1 MKLALYPLVQQFQ
14 FRNGTNL
21 VAGRIYVYYR
31 GRTRLATIYKDQN
44 GTIAQ
49 NPLTCDA
56 DGRAPCFVDSNY
68 QYTIVVCDA
77 RGKELFSQDL
87 DADNAIN
94 INDALSGDSKLYII
108 NSDGTISVNATS
120 GDSWIQYDL
129 GTFNKPLGVTEPL
142 YWEKDD
148 EEASIIGLHTDGL
161 VSGVSADL
169 TELSGKVNEL
179 SANKMD
185 KSQSAEFYPSNN
197 PSGFI
202 GAEGL
207 SEYQPVSGMT
217 AYQEKGDYYSASN
230 PSGFISDA
238 DLSVYAKKEELTAYQ
253 SAGDYYS
260 ASNPSGFIN
269 SDAISGMATTG
280 FVAEVSADITAM
292 IPTALTGDYLT
303 KESADTLYQPI
314 GDYVNQNELSNV
326 SADITAMIPTAMT
339 GDYLDKASADKLYY
353 GIDNPSGF
361 ITGVDLT
368 PYQTVTGMT
377 AYQPVGN
384 YQTAGDY
391 QTAGNYYSASN
402 PSGFITNDAITGLQ
416 PSGDYATNTQLCAVS
431 STITGMIPSG
441 EYELC
446 AGNGIEL
453 VDDPNAKTT
462 TISVTAQ
469 GSDTISYSAK
479 PTTDPIYA
487 SGNDLKNVN
496 SIQGNSNL
504 AIVPGAVLQVPE
516 VITAANSNLIV
527 KNAITATP
535 SNLIVPNVISASTAY
550 LEVPNV
556 ISAKP
561 NYTLNVPGVITANS
575 NGLFASG
582 ISAVNNPADGG
593 FSANGISAGKQGPFI
608 IQGSHESISSKNKA
622 GFIFSSDD
630 TNFNSATLTTAGS
643 NNIVGMPSP
652 MFEARNISGAGFSI
666 EASGAKGYDE
676 SGNVV
681 WDTNNPQVKNIISY
695 GDTKTAQGGLSGNI
709 ILTTQPS
716 TNASNLTSS
725 PYVIMD
731 AGQASYFA
739 AYGPSAQTPTIK
751 LKPDAITFDYA
762 AGNSKTTVGYNDVKQ
777 ELSGSSWTLTGSIQK
792 RELEYDANTSAITA
806 IAGSAIAGG
815 GGALPE
821 GVMVESAIGYN
832 AVNEISGYN
841 GSAIAQYGAEK
852 QWLQHDDTLVH
863 VANSA
868 QYALGVNLSAVA
880 QLLGIDETVLYNNL
894 TGRPT
899 AVGSYIDLSESPL
912 NFTEIAIYLNGSE
925 PTGSNNIS
933 NGYEKVPVEQL
944 SSSNGLEF
952 IKEFAGVVA
961 GSTTT
966 VHDMGCGYSGTS
978 GTRWTKWYG
987 YSCNVQNKNVDFSN
1001 NTHLNIWKVVGI
1013 GRKQ

>member
-179 SANKMD
+179 SATKMD
-185 KSQSAEFYPSNN
+185 KSQSSEFYPSNN

-202 GAEGL
+202 A
-207 SEYQPVSGMT
+207 
-217 AYQEKGDYYSASN
+217 
-230 PSGFISDA
+230 DA

-269 SDAISGMATTG
+269 SDAISNMATTG

-314 GDYVNQNELSNV
+314 GDYVSQNELSNV
-326 SADITAMIPTAMT
+326 SADITAMIPTALT
-339 GDYLDKASADKLYY
+339 GNYLDKASADKLYY

-368 PYQTVTGMT
+368 PYQTITGMT
-377 AYQPVGN
+377 A
-384 YQTAGDY
+384 Y

-431 STITGMIPSG
+431 STIIGMIPSG

-469 GSDTISYSAK
+469 G
-479 PTTDPIYA
+479 
-487 SGNDLKNVN
+487 GN
-496 SIQGNSNL
+496 
-504 AIVPGAVLQVPE
+504 PE
-516 VITAANSNLIV
+516 VEQV
-527 KNAITATP
+527 
-535 SNLIVPNVISASTAY
+535 VV
-550 LEVPNV
+550 
-556 ISAKP
+556 
-561 NYTLNVPGVITANS
+561 
-575 NGLFASG
+575 
-582 ISAVNNPADGG
+582 D
-593 FSANGISAGKQGPFI
+593 
-608 IQGSHESISSKNKA
+608 
-622 GFIFSSDD
+622 
-630 TNFNSATLTTAGS
+630 NSATWNTVTDKLDTTAFSDVSGTFLTAHQDLSDYQTTAGMTAYQPTGDYLTAVPNTYLQNTDLEIT
-643 NNIVGMPSP
+643 NNKITG
-652 MFEARNISGAGFSI
+652 ISG
-666 EASGAKGYDE
+666 
-676 SGNVV
+676 V
-681 WDTNNPQVKNIISY
+681 P
-695 GDTKTAQGGLSGNI
+695 LS
-709 ILTTQPS
+709 
-716 TNASNLTSS
+716 
-725 PYVIMD
+725 
-731 AGQASYFA
+731 
-739 AYGPSAQTPTIK
+739 
-751 LKPDAITFDYA
+751 
-762 AGNSKTTVGYNDVKQ
+762 
-777 ELSGSSWTLTGSIQK
+777 
-792 RELEYDANTSAITA
+792 
-806 IAGSAIAGG
+806 AGG
-815 GGALPE
+815 DVPE
-821 GVMVESAIGYN
+821 GVMSESGLEYN
-832 AVNEISGYN
+832 AVNEISAYN

-863 VANSA
+863 VSNSA
-868 QYALGVNLSAVA
+868 QYALGVNLSAIA
-880 QLLGIDETVLYNNL
+880 QLLGIDETVLWSGDINENNL
-894 TGRPT
+894 TGT
-899 AVGSYIDLSESPL
+899 LSEPVSSFNKVKIL
-912 NFTEIAIYLNGSE
+912 TKINRSTQDAKQWFEFDTDREYYTMLGGLTENSDTSAGGPFNGLVMISL
-925 PTGSNNIS
+925 TGGNVKYV
-933 NGYEKVPVEQL
+933 NGYQHMWGITGIDHRMFASIYKV
-944 SSSNGLEF
+944 
-952 IKEFAGVVA
+952 I
-961 GSTTT
+961 
-966 VHDMGCGYSGTS
+966 
-978 GTRWTKWYG
+978 
-987 YSCNVQNKNVDFSN
+987 
-1001 NTHLNIWKVVGI
+1001 GI

>member
-14 FRNGTNL
+14 YRNGTNL
-21 VAGRIYVYYR
+21 VAGKIYVYYR

-179 SANKMD
+179 SATKMD
-185 KSQSAEFYPSNN
+185 KSQSSEFYPSN
-197 PSGFI
+197 
-202 GAEGL
+202 
-207 SEYQPVSGMT
+207 
-217 AYQEKGDYYSASN
+217 N

-269 SDAISGMATTG
+269 SDAISSMATTG

-377 AYQPVGN
+377 AYQ
-384 YQTAGDY
+384 TAGE
-391 QTAGNYYSASN
+391 YYSASN

-453 VDDPNAKTT
+453 VDDSNAKTT
-462 TISVTAQ
+462 TISVSGDYATNTQLQNVSADIT
-469 GSDTISYSAK
+469 GMVPSIVDSNTISYSAK
-479 PTTDPIYA
+479 PTDDPIYA
-487 SGNDLKNVN
+487 DKNDLKNVN
-496 SIQGNSNL
+496 SIQGKSNL
-504 AIVPGAVLQVPE
+504 AIVPSGVLQVPE
-516 VITAANSNLIV
+516 VITA
-527 KNAITATP
+527 
-535 SNLIVPNVISASTAY
+535 VPNGV
-550 LEVPNV
+550 
-556 ISAKP
+556 
-561 NYTLNVPGVITANS
+561 LNVPGVIISHPGGLTANGLS
-575 NGLFASG
+575 ANTNGLFANGLSSDANG
-582 ISAVNNPADGG
+582 LFANGLSADANYGLTANGLTADAHNSG
-593 FSANGISAGKQGPFI
+593 FSANGITAGINSNLTIKGK
-608 IQGSHESISSKNKA
+608 SELLSSMNGN
-622 GFIFSSDD
+622 GFILSSV
-630 TNFNSATLTTAGS
+630 NSGIGSAVLTLANSET
-643 NNIVGMPSP
+643 VSP
-652 MFEARNISGAGFSI
+652 KFEAKNISGAGFSI
-666 EASGAKGYDE
+666 EASGAKGYNE

-695 GDTKTAQGGLSGNI
+695 GDTKTAAGGLNGNI

-731 AGQASYFA
+731 ANQASYFA
-739 AYGPSAQTPTIK
+739 AYGPSAQTPTVK
-751 LKPDAITFDYA
+751 MAPDAITFA
-762 AGNSKTTVGYNDVKQ
+762 LQAGNTGKTTVGYNNIKQ

-806 IAGSAIAGG
+806 IAGSAIGG
-815 GGALPE
+815 GGGSALPI
-821 GVMVESAIGYN
+821 SAGHGIKFEI
-832 AVNEISGYN
+832 VN
-841 GSAIAQYGAEK
+841 
-852 QWLQHDDTLVH
+852 DTLVAS
-863 VANSA
+863 VTSTSGYVWQSA
-868 QYALGVNLSAVA
+868 SLFHTDTPVTQTTYTLSDNCSNYDRLDVDFYDINGWRTVMECPIPSNLDA
-880 QLLGIDETVLYNNL
+880 
-894 TGRPT
+894 
-899 AVGSYIDLSESPL
+899 
-912 NFTEIAIYLNGSE
+912 
-925 PTGSNNIS
+925 
-933 NGYEKVPVEQL
+933 
-944 SSSNGLEF
+944 
-952 IKEFAGVVA
+952 
-961 GSTTT
+961 
-966 VHDMGCGYSGTS
+966 S
-978 GTRWTKWYG
+978 GTRGG
-987 YSCNVQNKNVDFSN
+987 YFSVVPE
-1001 NTHLNIWKVVGI
+1001 NTSTGANIWFKAFNWTAAGTTWSCYCSELAGQGGSNIQYINANQPDNPPKVVNII
-1013 GRKQ
+1013 GWKRVGGN

>member
-14 FRNGTNL
+14 YRNGTNL
-21 VAGRIYVYYR
+21 VAGKIYVYYR

-185 KSQSAEFYPSNN
+185 KSQSSEFYPSNN

-202 GAEGL
+202 A
-207 SEYQPVSGMT
+207 
-217 AYQEKGDYYSASN
+217 
-230 PSGFISDA
+230 DA

-269 SDAISGMATTG
+269 SDAISDMATTG
-280 FVAEVSADITAM
+280 FVADVSADITAM
-292 IPTALTGDYLT
+292 IPTALTGNYLT

-326 SADITAMIPTAMT
+326 SADITAMIPTALT
-339 GDYLDKASADKLYY
+339 GNYLDKASADKLYY

-368 PYQTVTGMT
+368 PYQTITGMT
-377 AYQPVGN
+377 A
-384 YQTAGDY
+384 Y

-469 GSDTISYSAK
+469 GSNTISYSAK
-479 PTTDPIYA
+479 PTDNPIYA
-487 SGNDLKNVN
+487 ENNDLKNVD
-496 SIQGNSNL
+496 SIQGKSNL
-504 AIVPGAVLQVPE
+504 AIVPSGVLQVPE
-516 VITAANSNLIV
+516 VITAANGNLTV
-527 KNAITATP
+527 TNAITATNGHLTVQNAI
-535 SNLIVPNVISASTAY
+535 SAVPN
-550 LEVPNV
+550 N
-556 ISAKP
+556 
-561 NYTLNVPGVITANS
+561 TLYVPGVITSNQGGLTAYGLSAYANYGLTA
-575 NGLFASG
+575 NGLT
-582 ISAVNNPADGG
+582 ADARQSG

-608 IQGSHESISSKNKA
+608 IQGSHESISSNNKA

-630 TNFNSATLTTAGS
+630 INFNSATLTTAGIS
-643 NNIVGMPSP
+643 NTVGMPAP
-652 MFEARNISGAGFSI
+652 KFEARNISGAGFSI

-695 GDTKTAQGGLSGNI
+695 GDTVTAQGGLNGNI
-709 ILTTQPS
+709 ILTTKPS

-731 AGQASYFA
+731 AQQASYFA
-739 AYGPSAQTPTIK
+739 AYGPSAQTPTLK
-751 LKPDAITFDYA
+751 LVPGTITVGYE
-762 AGNSKTTVGYNDVKQ
+762 AGNAKTTVGYNDVKQ

-806 IAGSAIAGG
+806 IAGSAIGG
-815 GGALPE
+815 GGGELPAE
-821 GVMVESAIGYN
+821 VSAATDY
-832 AVNEISGYN
+832 V
-841 GSAIAQYGAEK
+841 
-852 QWLQHDDTLVH
+852 T
-863 VANSA
+863 ANSA
-868 QYALGVNLSAVA
+868 NIDATVSNVSANSGAWGGSALPISAGPGINLSM
-880 QLLGIDETVLYNNL
+880 IDGVLVISV
-894 TGRPT
+894 TG
-899 AVGSYIDLSESPL
+899 G
-912 NFTEIAIYLNGSE
+912 N
-925 PTGSNNIS
+925 
-933 NGYEKVPVEQL
+933 
-944 SSSNGLEF
+944 
-952 IKEFAGVVA
+952 
-961 GSTTT
+961 
-966 VHDMGCGYSGTS
+966 
-978 GTRWTKWYG
+978 
-987 YSCNVQNKNVDFSN
+987 
-1001 NTHLNIWKVVGI
+1001 
-1013 GRKQ
+1013 

>member
-14 FRNGTNL
+14 YRNGTNL
-21 VAGRIYVYYR
+21 VAGKIYVYYR

-148 EEASIIGLHTDGL
+148 EEGSIIGLHTDGL
-161 VSGVSADL
+161 VFGVSADL

-179 SANKMD
+179 SATKMD
-185 KSQSAEFYPSNN
+185 KSQSAEFYPSN
-197 PSGFI
+197 
-202 GAEGL
+202 
-207 SEYQPVSGMT
+207 
-217 AYQEKGDYYSASN
+217 N

-269 SDAISGMATTG
+269 SDAISSMATTG
-280 FVAEVSADITAM
+280 FVADVSADITAM

-377 AYQPVGN
+377 AYQ
-384 YQTAGDY
+384 
-391 QTAGNYYSASN
+391 TAGNYYSASN

-431 STITGMIPSG
+431 STITAMIPSG

-469 GSDTISYSAK
+469 GSNTISYSAK
-479 PTTDPIYA
+479 PTDNPIYA
-487 SGNDLKNVN
+487 ENNDLKNVN
-496 SIQGNSNL
+496 SIQGKSNL
-504 AIVPGAVLQVPE
+504 AIVPSGVLQVPE
-516 VITAANSNLIV
+516 VITAANGNLTV
-527 KNAITATP
+527 TNAITAANGKLTVT
-535 SNLIVPNVISASTAY
+535 NAITAVPN
-550 LEVPNV
+550 N
-556 ISAKP
+556 
-561 NYTLNVPGVITANS
+561 TLNVPGVITSNQYGLTA
-575 NGLFASG
+575 NGLSADANYGLTASG
-582 ISAVNNPADGG
+582 LTADARQSG

-608 IQGSHESISSKNKA
+608 IQGSHESISSNNKA

-630 TNFNSATLTTAGS
+630 INFNSATLTTAGIS
-643 NNIVGMPSP
+643 NTVGMPAP
-652 MFEARNISGAGFSI
+652 KFEARNISGAGFSI

-681 WDTNNPQVKNIISY
+681 WDTNNPQIKNIISY
-695 GDTKTAQGGLSGNI
+695 ADTKTAQGGLNGNI

-731 AGQASYFA
+731 AQQASYFA
-739 AYGPSAQTPTIK
+739 AYGPSAQTPTLK
-751 LKPDAITFDYA
+751 LVPGTITVGYE
-762 AGNSKTTVGYNDVKQ
+762 AGNAKTTVGYNDVKQ

-792 RELEYDANTSAITA
+792 RELEYNANTSAITA
-806 IAGSAIAGG
+806 IAGSAIGG
-815 GGALPE
+815 GGNVPE

-863 VANSA
+863 ASNSA
-868 QYALGVNLSAVA
+868 QYALGVNLSAITH
-880 QLLGIDETVLYNNL
+880 LLGIDETVLWSGDINENNL
-894 TGRPT
+894 TGT
-899 AVGSYIDLSESPL
+899 LSEPISSFNKVKILTKINNSTPDAKQWFEFDTDREYYTML
-912 NFTEIAIYLNGSE
+912 GGLTDGLDTSAGAPFIGLVMVSLTGGNVKYVNGYQQYLNDTAAE
-925 PTGSNNIS
+925 H
-933 NGYEKVPVEQL
+933 KM
-944 SSSNGLEF
+944 
-952 IKEFAGVVA
+952 FA
-961 GSTTT
+961 SI
-966 VHDMGCGYSGTS
+966 Y
-978 GTRWTKWYG
+978 
-987 YSCNVQNKNVDFSN
+987 
-1001 NTHLNIWKVVGI
+1001 KVVGI

>member
-14 FRNGTNL
+14 YRNGTNL
-21 VAGRIYVYYR
+21 VAGKIYVYYR

-179 SANKMD
+179 SATKMD
-185 KSQSAEFYPSNN
+185 KSQSSEFYPSN
-197 PSGFI
+197 
-202 GAEGL
+202 
-207 SEYQPVSGMT
+207 
-217 AYQEKGDYYSASN
+217 N

-269 SDAISGMATTG
+269 SDAISDMATTG

-377 AYQPVGN
+377 AYQ
-384 YQTAGDY
+384 TAGE
-391 QTAGNYYSASN
+391 YYSASN

-469 GSDTISYSAK
+469 GSNTISYSAK
-479 PTTDPIYA
+479 PTADPIYA
-487 SGNDLKNVN
+487 DKNDLKNVN
-496 SIQGNSNL
+496 SIQGKSNL
-504 AIVPGAVLQVPE
+504 AIVPSGVLQVPE
-516 VITAANSNLIV
+516 VITA
-527 KNAITATP
+527 
-535 SNLIVPNVISASTAY
+535 VPNGV
-550 LEVPNV
+550 
-556 ISAKP
+556 
-561 NYTLNVPGVITANS
+561 LNVPGVINSNPGGLTANGLS
-575 NGLFASG
+575 ANTNGLFANG
-582 ISAVNNPADGG
+582 LSADANYGLTANGLTADAHNSG
-593 FSANGISAGKQGPFI
+593 FSANGITAGINSNLTIKGK
-608 IQGSHESISSKNKA
+608 SELLSSMNGN
-622 GFIFSSDD
+622 GFILSSV
-630 TNFNSATLTTAGS
+630 NSGIGSAVLTLANSET
-643 NNIVGMPSP
+643 VSP
-652 MFEARNISGAGFSI
+652 KFEAKNISGAGFSI

-676 SGNVV
+676 NGNVV

-695 GDTKTAQGGLSGNI
+695 SDTKTAAGGLNGNI

-731 AGQASYFA
+731 ADQASYFA
-739 AYGPSAQTPTIK
+739 AYGPSAQTPTVS
-751 LKPDAITFDYA
+751 LKPDSITFA
-762 AGNSKTTVGYNDVKQ
+762 LPTGNSGKTTVGYNNIKQ

-806 IAGSAIAGG
+806 IAGSAIGDGG
-815 GGALPE
+815 SALP
-821 GVMVESAIGYN
+821 
-832 AVNEISGYN
+832 ISG
-841 GSAIAQYGAEK
+841 GQ
-852 QWLQHDDTLVH
+852 
-863 VANSA
+863 
-868 QYALGVNLSAVA
+868 GV
-880 QLLGIDETVLYNNL
+880 
-894 TGRPT
+894 
-899 AVGSYIDLSESPL
+899 DLSV
-912 NFTEIAIYLNGSE
+912 
-925 PTGSNNIS
+925 SNDKLVIS
-933 NGYEKVPVEQL
+933 TIPSAFY
-944 SSSNGLEF
+944 
-952 IKEFAGVVA
+952 
-961 GSTTT
+961 T
-966 VHDMGCGYSGTS
+966 
-978 GTRWTKWYG
+978 
-987 YSCNVQNKNVDFSN
+987 
-1001 NTHLNIWKVVGI
+1001 VGI
-1013 GRKQ
+1013 SDIIVTASLPVSPDANTLYLIQE

>member
-14 FRNGTNL
+14 YRNGTNL
-21 VAGRIYVYYR
+21 VAGKIYVYYR

-148 EEASIIGLHTDGL
+148 EEGSIIGLHTDGL

-169 TELSGKVNEL
+169 TELSGKVDEL

-230 PSGFISDA
+230 PSGFITDA

-269 SDAISGMATTG
+269 SDAISNMATTG
-280 FVAEVSADITAM
+280 FVANVSADITAM

-377 AYQPVGN
+377 AYQ
-384 YQTAGDY
+384 TAGD
-391 QTAGNYYSASN
+391 YYSASN

-441 EYELC
+441 EFELC
-446 AGNGIEL
+446 AGNGIQL
-453 VDDPNAKTT
+453 VDDPDAKTT

-479 PTTDPIYA
+479 PTDNPIYA
-487 SGNDLKNVN
+487 SGNDLKNVD
-496 SIQGNSNL
+496 SIAGKSNL
-504 AIVPGAVLQVPE
+504 AIVPNGVLQVPN
-516 VITAANSNLIV
+516 VIIA
-527 KNAITATP
+527 
-535 SNLIVPNVISASTAY
+535 VPNNI
-550 LEVPNV
+550 
-556 ISAKP
+556 
-561 NYTLNVPGVITANS
+561 LNVPGVITSHPGGLTANGLS
-575 NGLFASG
+575 ADANGLFANG
-582 ISAVNNPADGG
+582 LSADANGLFANGLSADANYGLTANGLTADVNNSG
-593 FSANGISAGKQGPFI
+593 FSAIGISAGKQGPLCI
-608 IQGSHESISSKNKA
+608 EGQYESIYTNNA
-622 GFIFSSDD
+622 TGFTFSSQN
-630 TNFNSATLTTAGS
+630 TAFGSAQLTTAYA
-643 NNIVGMPSP
+643 NNLVNMTAPK
-652 MFEARNISGAGFSI
+652 FEARNISGAGFSI

-681 WDTNNPQVKNIISY
+681 WDTYNPKVKNIISY
-695 GDTKTAQGGLSGNI
+695 GDTKTAQGGLNGNI

-716 TNASNLTSS
+716 TNASDLTSS

-731 AGQASYFA
+731 ADQASYLLLMDH
-739 AYGPSAQTPTIK
+739 PHK
-751 LKPDAITFDYA
+751 H
-762 AGNSKTTVGYNDVKQ
+762 
-777 ELSGSSWTLTGSIQK
+777 
-792 RELEYDANTSAITA
+792 
-806 IAGSAIAGG
+806 
-815 GGALPE
+815 
-821 GVMVESAIGYN
+821 
-832 AVNEISGYN
+832 
-841 GSAIAQYGAEK
+841 
-852 QWLQHDDTLVH
+852 LQL
-863 VANSA
+863 A
-868 QYALGVNLSAVA
+868 
-880 QLLGIDETVLYNNL
+880 
-894 TGRPT
+894 
-899 AVGSYIDLSESPL
+899 
-912 NFTEIAIYLNGSE
+912 
-925 PTGSNNIS
+925 
-933 NGYEKVPVEQL
+933 
-944 SSSNGLEF
+944 
-952 IKEFAGVVA
+952 
-961 GSTTT
+961 
-966 VHDMGCGYSGTS
+966 
-978 GTRWTKWYG
+978 
-987 YSCNVQNKNVDFSN
+987 
-1001 NTHLNIWKVVGI
+1001 
-1013 GRKQ
+1013 

>member
-14 FRNGTNL
+14 YRNGTNL
-21 VAGRIYVYYR
+21 VAGKIYVYYR

-185 KSQSAEFYPSNN
+185 KSQSSEFYPSN
-197 PSGFI
+197 
-202 GAEGL
+202 
-207 SEYQPVSGMT
+207 
-217 AYQEKGDYYSASN
+217 N

-269 SDAISGMATTG
+269 SDAISDMATTG

-326 SADITAMIPTAMT
+326 SADITAMIPTALT

-377 AYQPVGN
+377 AYQ
-384 YQTAGDY
+384 TAGE
-391 QTAGNYYSASN
+391 YYSASN

-469 GSDTISYSAK
+469 G
-479 PTTDPIYA
+479 
-487 SGNDLKNVN
+487 GN
-496 SIQGNSNL
+496 
-504 AIVPGAVLQVPE
+504 PE
-516 VITAANSNLIV
+516 VEQV
-527 KNAITATP
+527 
-535 SNLIVPNVISASTAY
+535 VV
-550 LEVPNV
+550 
-556 ISAKP
+556 
-561 NYTLNVPGVITANS
+561 
-575 NGLFASG
+575 
-582 ISAVNNPADGG
+582 D
-593 FSANGISAGKQGPFI
+593 
-608 IQGSHESISSKNKA
+608 
-622 GFIFSSDD
+622 
-630 TNFNSATLTTAGS
+630 NSARWNTVGDKLDTTAFRDVSGTFLTAHQDLSDYQTTAGMTAYQPTGDYLTAVPNTYLQNS
-643 NNIVGMPSP
+643 DLEITNNKITG
-652 MFEARNISGAGFSI
+652 ISG
-666 EASGAKGYDE
+666 
-676 SGNVV
+676 V
-681 WDTNNPQVKNIISY
+681 P
-695 GDTKTAQGGLSGNI
+695 L
-709 ILTTQPS
+709 
-716 TNASNLTSS
+716 
-725 PYVIMD
+725 
-731 AGQASYFA
+731 
-739 AYGPSAQTPTIK
+739 
-751 LKPDAITFDYA
+751 A
-762 AGNSKTTVGYNDVKQ
+762 AGGDV
-777 ELSGSSWTLTGSIQK
+777 
-792 RELEYDANTSAITA
+792 
-806 IAGSAIAGG
+806 
-815 GGALPE
+815 PE
-821 GVMVESAIGYN
+821 GVMVESGIEYN

-852 QWLQHDDTLVH
+852 QWLVHDDTLVH
-863 VANSA
+863 AANSA
-868 QYALGVNLSAVA
+868 QYALGVNVSAL
-880 QLLGIDETVLYNNL
+880 QRLMGIDETVLFSGDGTEL
-894 TGRPT
+894 T
-899 AVGSYIDLSESPL
+899 A
-912 NFTEIAIYLNGSE
+912 FTVSE
-925 PTGSNNIS
+925 PLTNFNEVLFYVAPNNSLPVAKVSIPMVGYNTTKLSITYNSTWNGFKGGIKISTEYNTTGMSAFECTAGAWFGWAATAANTGNYSNVS
-933 NGYEKVPVEQL
+933 LYKV
-944 SSSNGLEF
+944 
-952 IKEFAGVVA
+952 I
-961 GSTTT
+961 
-966 VHDMGCGYSGTS
+966 
-978 GTRWTKWYG
+978 
-987 YSCNVQNKNVDFSN
+987 
-1001 NTHLNIWKVVGI
+1001 GI
-1013 GRKQ
+1013 GRKS

>member
-14 FRNGTNL
+14 YRNGTNL
-21 VAGRIYVYYR
+21 VAGKIYVYYR

-179 SANKMD
+179 SATKMD
-185 KSQSAEFYPSNN
+185 KSQSSEFYPSN
-197 PSGFI
+197 
-202 GAEGL
+202 
-207 SEYQPVSGMT
+207 
-217 AYQEKGDYYSASN
+217 N

-238 DLSVYAKKEELTAYQ
+238 DLSVYAKKEDLTAYQ

-269 SDAISGMATTG
+269 SDAISDMATTG

-326 SADITAMIPTAMT
+326 SADITAMIPTALT

-377 AYQPVGN
+377 AYQ
-384 YQTAGDY
+384 TAGE
-391 QTAGNYYSASN
+391 YYSASN

-469 GSDTISYSAK
+469 GSNTISYSAK
-479 PTTDPIYA
+479 PTADPIYA
-487 SGNDLKNVN
+487 DKNDLKNVN
-496 SIQGNSNL
+496 SIQGKSNL
-504 AIVPGAVLQVPE
+504 AIVPSGVLQVPE
-516 VITAANSNLIV
+516 VITA
-527 KNAITATP
+527 
-535 SNLIVPNVISASTAY
+535 VPNGI
-550 LEVPNV
+550 
-556 ISAKP
+556 
-561 NYTLNVPGVITANS
+561 LNVPGVITSNPGGLTANGLS
-575 NGLFASG
+575 VNTNGLFANG
-582 ISAVNNPADGG
+582 LSANTNGLFANGLSADANYGLTANGLTADAYNSG
-593 FSANGISAGKQGPFI
+593 FSANGITAGVNSDLTIKGKR
-608 IQGSHESISSKNKA
+608 ELLSSMNGN
-622 GFIFSSDD
+622 GFILSSV
-630 TNFNSATLTTAGS
+630 NSGIGSAVLTLANS
-643 NNIVGMPSP
+643 DIVSP
-652 MFEARNISGAGFSI
+652 KFEAKNISGAGFSI

-695 GDTKTAQGGLSGNI
+695 SDTKTAAGGLNGNI

-731 AGQASYFA
+731 ANQASYFA
-739 AYGPSAQTPTIK
+739 AYGPSAQTPTVK
-751 LKPDAITFDYA
+751 MSPDSITFA
-762 AGNSKTTVGYNDVKQ
+762 LQAGNTGKTTVGYNDIKQ
-777 ELSGSSWTLTGSIQK
+777 ELGGSAWTLTGSIQK
-792 RELEYDANTSAITA
+792 RELEYDASTSAITA
-806 IAGSAIAGG
+806 IAGSAIGCGSGG
-815 GGALPE
+815 GDVPE
-821 GVMVESAIGYN
+821 GVMSESGLEYN

-863 VANSA
+863 AANSA
-868 QYALGVNLSAVA
+868 QYALGVNLSAVKT
-880 QLLGIDETVLYNNL
+880 LMGLDETVLFSGNLSGNGATAQLSEPIQNFERIKVYGHTDDGLNATWFTEFYPVENSMMEVGAATNNAGWGKWFSFTITTGGLYTNMTGRVITFGTTTWDNL
-894 TGRPT
+894 TNWG
-899 AVGSYIDLSESPL
+899 
-912 NFTEIAIYLNGSE
+912 
-925 PTGSNNIS
+925 
-933 NGYEKVPVEQL
+933 
-944 SSSNGLEF
+944 
-952 IKEFAGVVA
+952 
-961 GSTTT
+961 TTR
-966 VHDMGCGYSGTS
+966 V
-978 GTRWTKWYG
+978 
-987 YSCNVQNKNVDFSN
+987 
-1001 NTHLNIWKVVGI
+1001 IGI
-1013 GRKQ
+1013 GRKS

>member
-14 FRNGTNL
+14 YRNGTNL
-21 VAGRIYVYYR
+21 VAGKIYVYYR

-120 GDSWIQYDL
+120 GDSWIEYDL

-179 SANKMD
+179 SATKMD
-185 KSQSAEFYPSNN
+185 KSQSSEFYPSN
-197 PSGFI
+197 
-202 GAEGL
+202 
-207 SEYQPVSGMT
+207 
-217 AYQEKGDYYSASN
+217 N

-269 SDAISGMATTG
+269 SDAISDMATTG

-377 AYQPVGN
+377 AYQ
-384 YQTAGDY
+384 TAGE
-391 QTAGNYYSASN
+391 YYSASN

-453 VDDPNAKTT
+453 VDDSNAKTT

-469 GSDTISYSAK
+469 GGNPEVEQVVVDNSATWNTVVDKLDTTALIPTVDSNTISYSGK
-479 PTTDPIYA
+479 PTDKPIYA

-496 SIQGNSNL
+496 SIQGKSNL
-504 AIVPGAVLQVPE
+504 AIVPSGVLQVPE
-516 VITAANSNLIV
+516 VITAF
-527 KNAITATP
+527 
-535 SNLIVPNVISASTAY
+535 PNGV
-550 LEVPNV
+550 
-556 ISAKP
+556 
-561 NYTLNVPGVITANS
+561 LNVPGVINSNPGGLTANGLS
-575 NGLFASG
+575 ANTNGLFANG
-582 ISAVNNPADGG
+582 LSADANYGLTANGLTADAHNSG
-593 FSANGISAGKQGPFI
+593 FSANGITAGINSNLTIKGK
-608 IQGSHESISSKNKA
+608 SELLSSMNGN
-622 GFIFSSDD
+622 GFILSSV
-630 TNFNSATLTTAGS
+630 NSGIGSAVLTLANS
-643 NNIVGMPSP
+643 DIVSP
-652 MFEARNISGAGFSI
+652 KFEAKNISGAGFSI

-676 SGNVV
+676 NGNVV

-695 GDTKTAQGGLSGNI
+695 GDTKTAQGGLNGNI

-731 AGQASYFA
+731 ADQASYFA
-739 AYGPSAQTPTIK
+739 AYGPSAQTPTVRIN
-751 LKPDAITFDYA
+751 PGTITLEYA
-762 AGNSKTTVGYNDVKQ
+762 ADNTKTTVGYNDIKQ

-806 IAGSAIAGG
+806 IAGSAIGG
-815 GGALPE
+815 GGGGSALPI
-821 GVMVESAIGYN
+821 SAGHGIKFEI
-832 AVNEISGYN
+832 VN
-841 GSAIAQYGAEK
+841 
-852 QWLQHDDTLVH
+852 DTLVAS
-863 VANSA
+863 VTSTSGYVWQSA
-868 QYALGVNLSAVA
+868 SLFHTDTPIKQTTYTLSDNCSNYDRLDVDFYDINNWRTVMECPIPSNLDASGTRGGYFSVVP
-880 QLLGIDETVLYNNL
+880 QSTS
-894 TGRPT
+894 T
-899 AVGSYIDLSESPL
+899 
-912 NFTEIAIYLNGSE
+912 GSE
-925 PTGSNNIS
+925 VWFKAFNWTA
-933 NGYEKVPVEQL
+933 
-944 SSSNGLEF
+944 
-952 IKEFAGVVA
+952 AGTKWSCYCTELA
-961 GSTTT
+961 GKGGSTTQT
-966 VHDMGCGYSGTS
+966 INANQPDNPPRVIQIIG
-978 GTRWTKWYG
+978 
-987 YSCNVQNKNVDFSN
+987 
-1001 NTHLNIWKVVGI
+1001 WKRVEV
-1013 GRKQ
+1013 

>member
-148 EEASIIGLHTDGL
+148 EEGSIIGLHADGL

-179 SANKMD
+179 SATKMD
-185 KSQSAEFYPSNN
+185 KSQSSEFYPSN
-197 PSGFI
+197 
-202 GAEGL
+202 
-207 SEYQPVSGMT
+207 
-217 AYQEKGDYYSASN
+217 N

-269 SDAISGMATTG
+269 SDAISDMATTG
-280 FVAEVSADITAM
+280 FVADVSADITAM

-368 PYQTVTGMT
+368 LYQTVTGMT
-377 AYQPVGN
+377 AYQ
-384 YQTAGDY
+384 TAGE
-391 QTAGNYYSASN
+391 YYSASN

-441 EYELC
+441 EFELC

-469 GSDTISYSAK
+469 GDDSNVVSYSAK
-479 PTTDPIYA
+479 PTANPIYA
-487 SGNDLKNVN
+487 NGNNLKNVDY
-496 SIQGNSNL
+496 IDGKAGL
-504 AIVPGAVLQVPE
+504 AIVPNGVLQIQN
-516 VITAANSNLIV
+516 VITA
-527 KNAITATP
+527 
-535 SNLIVPNVISASTAY
+535 VPN
-550 LEVPNV
+550 NV
-556 ISAKP
+556 
-561 NYTLNVPGVITANS
+561 LNVPGVINSNPGGLTVNGLSANT
-575 NGLFASG
+575 NGLFANG
-582 ISAVNNPADGG
+582 LSADANYGLTANGLTADVNKSG
-593 FSANGISAGKQGPFI
+593 FSAIGISVGKNGPLSI
-608 IQGSHESISSKNKA
+608 EGQYESIYANNNN
-622 GFIFSSDD
+622 GFTFSSQN
-630 TNFNSATLTTAGS
+630 TAFGTAQLTTYYGA
-643 NNIVGMPSP
+643 PK
-652 MFEARNISGAGFSI
+652 FEARNISGAGFSI
-666 EASGAKGYDE
+666 EASGAKGYDA

-681 WDTNNPQVKNIISY
+681 WDTYNPQVKNIISY
-695 GDTKTAQGGLSGNI
+695 GDTKTAQGGLNGNI
-709 ILTTQPS
+709 ILTTKPS
-716 TNASNLTSS
+716 TDASNLTSS

-731 AGQASYFA
+731 AAQASYFA

-762 AGNSKTTVGYNDVKQ
+762 AGNAKTTVGYNDVKQ

-806 IAGSAIAGG
+806 IAGSAIGGQGG
-815 GGALPE
+815 GGELPQ
-821 GVMVESAIGYN
+821 GVMLESAIGYN

-863 VANSA
+863 ASNSV

-880 QLLGIDETVLYNNL
+880 QLLGVDETVLWSGEINVNNL
-894 TGRPT
+894 TGALAEPVSSFNKVKILTKINIATPDAKQWFEFDTDREYYT
-899 AVGSYIDLSESPL
+899 MLGGLTDGSDTSAGSPFL
-912 NFTEIAIYLNGSE
+912 GLVMVSL
-925 PTGSNNIS
+925 TGGIVKYV
-933 NGYEKVPVEQL
+933 NGYQHMLGQTGFDHKL
-944 SSSNGLEF
+944 
-952 IKEFAGVVA
+952 FA
-961 GSTTT
+961 SI
-966 VHDMGCGYSGTS
+966 Y
-978 GTRWTKWYG
+978 
-987 YSCNVQNKNVDFSN
+987 
-1001 NTHLNIWKVVGI
+1001 KVVGI
-1013 GRKQ
+1013 GRNS

>member
-14 FRNGTNL
+14 YRNGTNL
-21 VAGRIYVYYR
+21 VAGKIYVYYR

-185 KSQSAEFYPSNN
+185 KSQSSEFYPSN
-197 PSGFI
+197 
-202 GAEGL
+202 
-207 SEYQPVSGMT
+207 
-217 AYQEKGDYYSASN
+217 N

-269 SDAISGMATTG
+269 SDAISDMATTG

-377 AYQPVGN
+377 AYQ
-384 YQTAGDY
+384 TAGE
-391 QTAGNYYSASN
+391 YYSASN

-469 GSDTISYSAK
+469 GSNTISYSAK
-479 PTTDPIYA
+479 PTDNPIYA
-487 SGNDLKNVN
+487 ENNDLKNVN
-496 SIQGNSNL
+496 SIQGKSNL
-504 AIVPGAVLQVPE
+504 AIVPSGVLQVPE
-516 VITAANSNLIV
+516 VITV
-527 KNAITATP
+527 
-535 SNLIVPNVISASTAY
+535 VPNGV
-550 LEVPNV
+550 
-556 ISAKP
+556 
-561 NYTLNVPGVITANS
+561 LNVPGVITSNPGGLTANGLS
-575 NGLFASG
+575 ANTNGLFANG
-582 ISAVNNPADGG
+582 LSAEANGLFANGLSANANYGLTANGLTADAYNSG
-593 FSANGISAGKQGPFI
+593 FSANGITAGINSNLTIKGK
-608 IQGSHESISSKNKA
+608 SELLSSMNGY
-622 GFIFSSDD
+622 GFILSSV
-630 TNFNSATLTTAGS
+630 NSGIGSAVLTLANS
-643 NNIVGMPSP
+643 DIVSP
-652 MFEARNISGAGFSI
+652 KFEAKNISGAGFSI

-676 SGNVV
+676 NGNVV

-695 GDTKTAQGGLSGNI
+695 GDTKTAQGGLNGNI

-731 AGQASYFA
+731 ASQAAYFA
-739 AYGPSAQTPTIK
+739 AYGPSAQTPTVK
-751 LKPDAITFDYA
+751 MAPDAITFA
-762 AGNSKTTVGYNDVKQ
+762 LQAGNTGKTTVGYNNIKQ

-806 IAGSAIAGG
+806 IAGSAIGG
-815 GGALPE
+815 GGGGDVPE
-821 GVMVESAIGYN
+821 GVMSESGLEYN
-832 AVNEISGYN
+832 AVNEISAYN

-863 VANSA
+863 ASNSA
-868 QYALGVNLSAVA
+868 QYALGVNISAVA
-880 QLLGIDETVLYNNL
+880 QLLGVDETVLWSGEINENNL
-894 TGRPT
+894 TGT
-899 AVGSYIDLSESPL
+899 LSEPVSSFNKVKILTKINRSTQDAKQWFEFDTDREYYTMLGGLTDNSDTSAGAPFHGL
-912 NFTEIAIYLNGSE
+912 VMISL
-925 PTGSNNIS
+925 TGGNVKYV
-933 NGYEKVPVEQL
+933 NGYQHYWHHTAPEHKMFASIYKV
-944 SSSNGLEF
+944 
-952 IKEFAGVVA
+952 I
-961 GSTTT
+961 
-966 VHDMGCGYSGTS
+966 
-978 GTRWTKWYG
+978 
-987 YSCNVQNKNVDFSN
+987 
-1001 NTHLNIWKVVGI
+1001 GI
-1013 GRKQ
+1013 GRKS

>member
-14 FRNGTNL
+14 YRNGTNL
-21 VAGRIYVYYR
+21 VAGKIYVYYR

-120 GDSWIQYDL
+120 GDSWIEYDL

-185 KSQSAEFYPSNN
+185 KSQSSEFYPSN
-197 PSGFI
+197 
-202 GAEGL
+202 
-207 SEYQPVSGMT
+207 
-217 AYQEKGDYYSASN
+217 N

-269 SDAISGMATTG
+269 SDAISSMATTG

-326 SADITAMIPTAMT
+326 SADITAMIPTALT

-377 AYQPVGN
+377 A
-384 YQTAGDY
+384 Y

-469 GSDTISYSAK
+469 GSNTISYSAK
-479 PTTDPIYA
+479 PTADPIYA
-487 SGNDLKNVN
+487 DKNDLKNVN
-496 SIQGNSNL
+496 SIQGKSNL
-504 AIVPGAVLQVPE
+504 AIVPSGVLQVPE
-516 VITAANSNLIV
+516 VITA
-527 KNAITATP
+527 
-535 SNLIVPNVISASTAY
+535 VPNAV
-550 LEVPNV
+550 
-556 ISAKP
+556 
-561 NYTLNVPGVITANS
+561 LNVPGVITSNPGGLTANGLS
-575 NGLFASG
+575 ANTNGLFANG
-582 ISAVNNPADGG
+582 LSAEANGLFANGLSADANYGLTANGLTADAHNSG
-593 FSANGISAGKQGPFI
+593 FSANGITAGINSNLTIKGK
-608 IQGSHESISSKNKA
+608 SELLSSMNGN
-622 GFIFSSDD
+622 GFILSSV
-630 TNFNSATLTTAGS
+630 NSGIGSAVLTLANS
-643 NNIVGMPSP
+643 DIVSP
-652 MFEARNISGAGFSI
+652 KFEAKNISGAGFSI

-695 GDTKTAQGGLSGNI
+695 GDTKTAQGGLNGNI

-731 AGQASYFA
+731 ANQASYFA
-739 AYGPSAQTPTIK
+739 AYGPSAQTPTLK
-751 LKPDAITFDYA
+751 LVPGTITVGYE
-762 AGNSKTTVGYNDVKQ
+762 AGNAKTTVGYNDVKQ

-806 IAGSAIAGG
+806 IAGSAIGG
-815 GGALPE
+815 GGELPE
-821 GVMVESAIGYN
+821 GVMVESGLEYN

-852 QWLQHDDTLVH
+852 QWLQHDDTIVH

-868 QYALGVNLSAVA
+868 QYAFGVNVSAL
-880 QLLGIDETVLYNNL
+880 QRLMGIDETVLFENNEGQTGNFTATEPFTNFNEVALYVAPGTEPEVGVNKIMLPMIGNNTTSLRFAFDTTWLGFKNISFTFNYNN
-894 TGRPT
+894 TGMSAFSP
-899 AVGSYIDLSESPL
+899 ASGSWFGCVNNVAKQGDWSGESMYI
-912 NFTEIAIYLNGSE
+912 Y
-925 PTGSNNIS
+925 
-933 NGYEKVPVEQL
+933 
-944 SSSNGLEF
+944 
-952 IKEFAGVVA
+952 
-961 GSTTT
+961 
-966 VHDMGCGYSGTS
+966 
-978 GTRWTKWYG
+978 
-987 YSCNVQNKNVDFSN
+987 
-1001 NTHLNIWKVVGI
+1001 KVVGI
-1013 GRKQ
+1013 GRKT

>member
-14 FRNGTNL
+14 YRNGTNL
-21 VAGRIYVYYR
+21 VAGKIYVYYR

-120 GDSWIQYDL
+120 GDSWIEYDL

-179 SANKMD
+179 SATKMD
-185 KSQSAEFYPSNN
+185 KSQSSEFYPSN
-197 PSGFI
+197 
-202 GAEGL
+202 
-207 SEYQPVSGMT
+207 
-217 AYQEKGDYYSASN
+217 N

-253 SAGDYYS
+253 TAGDYYS

-269 SDAISGMATTG
+269 SDAISDMATTG

-377 AYQPVGN
+377 AYQ
-384 YQTAGDY
+384 TAGE
-391 QTAGNYYSASN
+391 YYSASN

-469 GSDTISYSAK
+469 G
-479 PTTDPIYA
+479 
-487 SGNDLKNVN
+487 GN
-496 SIQGNSNL
+496 
-504 AIVPGAVLQVPE
+504 PE
-516 VITAANSNLIV
+516 VEAE
-527 KNAITATP
+527 
-535 SNLIVPNVISASTAY
+535 VIAH
-550 LEVPNV
+550 
-556 ISAKP
+556 
-561 NYTLNVPGVITANS
+561 
-575 NGLFASG
+575 
-582 ISAVNNPADGG
+582 
-593 FSANGISAGKQGPFI
+593 SANWNTVTDKLDTTA
-608 IQGSHESISSKNKA
+608 
-622 GFIFSSDD
+622 FSDVSGTFLTAHQDLSDYQ
-630 TNFNSATLTTAGS
+630 TTAGMTAYQPTGDYLTAVPNTYLQNTDLEIT
-643 NNIVGMPSP
+643 NNKITG
-652 MFEARNISGAGFSI
+652 ISG
-666 EASGAKGYDE
+666 
-676 SGNVV
+676 V
-681 WDTNNPQVKNIISY
+681 P
-695 GDTKTAQGGLSGNI
+695 L
-709 ILTTQPS
+709 
-716 TNASNLTSS
+716 
-725 PYVIMD
+725 
-731 AGQASYFA
+731 
-739 AYGPSAQTPTIK
+739 
-751 LKPDAITFDYA
+751 A
-762 AGNSKTTVGYNDVKQ
+762 AGGDV
-777 ELSGSSWTLTGSIQK
+777 
-792 RELEYDANTSAITA
+792 
-806 IAGSAIAGG
+806 
-815 GGALPE
+815 PE
-821 GVMVESAIGYN
+821 GVMSESGLEYN

-852 QWLQHDDTLVH
+852 QWLVHDDTLVH
-863 VANSA
+863 ASNSA
-868 QYALGVNLSAVA
+868 QYALGVNVSAL
-880 QLLGIDETVLYNNL
+880 QRLMGIDETVLWSGDINANNL
-894 TGRPT
+894 TGT
-899 AVGSYIDLSESPL
+899 LSEPISSFNKVKILTKINNSTPDAKQWFEFDTDREYYTML
-912 NFTEIAIYLNGSE
+912 GGLTDGSDTNAGA
-925 PTGSNNIS
+925 PFHGLVMVSLTGGNIKYV
-933 NGYEKVPVEQL
+933 NGYQHYWNDTAAEHKM
-944 SSSNGLEF
+944 
-952 IKEFAGVVA
+952 FA
-961 GSTTT
+961 SI
-966 VHDMGCGYSGTS
+966 Y
-978 GTRWTKWYG
+978 
-987 YSCNVQNKNVDFSN
+987 
-1001 NTHLNIWKVVGI
+1001 KVVGI
-1013 GRKQ
+1013 GRKS

>member
-1 MKLALYPLVQQFQ
+1 MKIALYPLVQQFQ
-14 FRNGTNL
+14 YRNGTNL
-21 VAGRIYVYYR
+21 VAGKIYVYYR

-148 EEASIIGLHTDGL
+148 EEGSIIGLHTDGL

-269 SDAISGMATTG
+269 SDAISDMATTG

-377 AYQPVGN
+377 AYQ
-384 YQTAGDY
+384 TAGE
-391 QTAGNYYSASN
+391 YYSASN

-441 EYELC
+441 EFELC

-453 VDDPNAKTT
+453 VDDPNTKTT

-469 GSDTISYSAK
+469 GSNTISYSAK
-479 PTTDPIYA
+479 PTADPIYA
-487 SGNDLKNVN
+487 DKNDLKNVN
-496 SIQGNSNL
+496 SIQGKSNL
-504 AIVPGAVLQVPE
+504 AIIPSGVLQVPE
-516 VITAANSNLIV
+516 VITAASSSLIV
-527 KNAITATP
+527 KNAITAAP
-535 SNLIVPNVISASTAY
+535 YYLEVPNAITASTAN

-556 ISAKP
+556 ITAVP
-561 NYTLNVPGVITANS
+561 NSILNVSGVITAS
-575 NGLFASG
+575 RNGLFASG
-582 ISAVNNPADGG
+582 ISAVNDPENGG
-593 FSANGISAGKQGPFI
+593 FSANGITAGKSGPLFI
-608 IQGSHESISSKNKA
+608 EGKYESICANNST
-622 GFIFSSDD
+622 GFEFSSQN
-630 TNFNSATLTTAGS
+630 TAFGTAQLGIAQSNSLVQMYA
-643 NNIVGMPSP
+643 PK
-652 MFEARNISGAGFSI
+652 FEARNISGAGFSI

-695 GDTKTAQGGLSGNI
+695 GDTKTAAGGLNGNI

-716 TNASNLTSS
+716 TAASNLTSS

-731 AGQASYFA
+731 AAQASYFA
-739 AYGPSAQTPTIK
+739 AYGPSAQTPTVRMA
-751 LKPDAITFDYA
+751 PDSITFA
-762 AGNSKTTVGYNDVKQ
+762 LPTGNSGKTTVGYNDVKQ

-806 IAGSAIAGG
+806 IAGSALAGG
-815 GGALPE
+815 GCGGSALPI
-821 GVMVESAIGYN
+821 SAGNGIKFEL
-832 AVNEISGYN
+832 VN
-841 GSAIAQYGAEK
+841 
-852 QWLQHDDTLVH
+852 DTLVAS
-863 VANSA
+863 VTSTYTSGYVWQSA
-868 QYALGVNLSAVA
+868 SLFHTDTPVKQTTYSLSDNCSNYDRLDVDFYDINDWRTVMECPIPSNLDA
-880 QLLGIDETVLYNNL
+880 
-894 TGRPT
+894 
-899 AVGSYIDLSESPL
+899 
-912 NFTEIAIYLNGSE
+912 
-925 PTGSNNIS
+925 
-933 NGYEKVPVEQL
+933 
-944 SSSNGLEF
+944 
-952 IKEFAGVVA
+952 
-961 GSTTT
+961 
-966 VHDMGCGYSGTS
+966 S
-978 GTRWTKWYG
+978 GTRGGYFSVVAASTATNAEIWFKAFNWTAAGTTWKCYCSELAG
-987 YSCNVQNKNVDFSN
+987 KGGSTAQTINANQPDNPPRVV
-1001 NTHLNIWKVVGI
+1001 NIIGWKRVG
-1013 GRKQ
+1013 GN

>member
-14 FRNGTNL
+14 YRNGTNL
-21 VAGRIYVYYR
+21 VAGKIYVYYR

-185 KSQSAEFYPSNN
+185 KSQSSEFYPSN
-197 PSGFI
+197 
-202 GAEGL
+202 
-207 SEYQPVSGMT
+207 
-217 AYQEKGDYYSASN
+217 N

-269 SDAISGMATTG
+269 SDAISDMATTG

-377 AYQPVGN
+377 AYQ
-384 YQTAGDY
+384 TAGE
-391 QTAGNYYSASN
+391 YYSASN

-469 GSDTISYSAK
+469 GSNTISYSAK
-479 PTTDPIYA
+479 PTDNPIYA
-487 SGNDLKNVN
+487 ENNDLKNVN
-496 SIQGNSNL
+496 SIQGKSNL
-504 AIVPGAVLQVPE
+504 AIVPSGVLQVPE
-516 VITAANSNLIV
+516 VITA
-527 KNAITATP
+527 
-535 SNLIVPNVISASTAY
+535 VPNV
-550 LEVPNV
+550 V
-556 ISAKP
+556 
-561 NYTLNVPGVITANS
+561 LNVPGVITSNPGGLTANGLS
-575 NGLFASG
+575 ANTNGLFANG
-582 ISAVNNPADGG
+582 LSAEANGLFANGLSANANYGLTANGLTADAYNSG
-593 FSANGISAGKQGPFI
+593 FSANGITAGINSNLTIKGK
-608 IQGSHESISSKNKA
+608 SELLSSMNGY
-622 GFIFSSDD
+622 GFILSSV
-630 TNFNSATLTTAGS
+630 NSGIGSAVLTLANS
-643 NNIVGMPSP
+643 DIVSP
-652 MFEARNISGAGFSI
+652 KFEAKNISGAGFSI

-676 SGNVV
+676 NGNVV

-695 GDTKTAQGGLSGNI
+695 GDTKTAAGGLNGNI

-731 AGQASYFA
+731 ASQASYFA
-739 AYGPSAQTPTIK
+739 AYGPSAQTPTVK
-751 LKPDAITFDYA
+751 MAPDAITFA
-762 AGNSKTTVGYNDVKQ
+762 LQAGNTGKTTVGYNNIKQ

-806 IAGSAIAGG
+806 IAGSAIGG
-815 GGALPE
+815 GGGGDVPE
-821 GVMVESAIGYN
+821 GVMSESGLEYN
-832 AVNEISGYN
+832 AVNEISAYN

-863 VANSA
+863 ASNSA

-880 QLLGIDETVLYNNL
+880 QLLGVDETVLWSGDINENNL
-894 TGRPT
+894 TGT
-899 AVGSYIDLSESPL
+899 LSEPVSSFNKVKILTKINRSTQDAKQWFEFDTDREYYTMLGGLTDNSDTSAGAPFHGL
-912 NFTEIAIYLNGSE
+912 VMISL
-925 PTGSNNIS
+925 TGGNVKYV
-933 NGYEKVPVEQL
+933 NGYQHYWHHTAPEQRM
-944 SSSNGLEF
+944 
-952 IKEFAGVVA
+952 FA
-961 GSTTT
+961 SI
-966 VHDMGCGYSGTS
+966 Y
-978 GTRWTKWYG
+978 
-987 YSCNVQNKNVDFSN
+987 
-1001 NTHLNIWKVVGI
+1001 KVVGI

>member
-14 FRNGTNL
+14 YRNGTNL
-21 VAGRIYVYYR
+21 VAGKIYVYYR

-148 EEASIIGLHTDGL
+148 EEGSIIGLHTDGL
-161 VSGVSADL
+161 VFGVSADL
-169 TELSGKVNEL
+169 TELSGKVGEL

-207 SEYQPVSGMT
+207 SEYQSVSGMT

-230 PSGFISDA
+230 PSGFITDVA
-238 DLSVYAKKEELTAYQ
+238 LNVYAKKEELTAYQ

-269 SDAISGMATTG
+269 SDAISNMATTG
-280 FVAEVSADITAM
+280 FVADVSADITAM

-339 GDYLDKASADKLYY
+339 GNYLDKASADKLYY

-377 AYQPVGN
+377 A
-384 YQTAGDY
+384 Y

-441 EYELC
+441 EFELC

-469 GSDTISYSAK
+469 GGNPEVEAEVIAHSANWNTVGDKLDTTAFSNV
-479 PTTDPIYA
+479 
-487 SGNDLKNVN
+487 SGSFLTAVPNTYLQNNDL
-496 SIQGNSNL
+496 
-504 AIVPGAVLQVPE
+504 E
-516 VITAANSNLIV
+516 ITNN
-527 KNAITATP
+527 KIT
-535 SNLIVPNVISASTAY
+535 
-550 LEVPNV
+550 
-556 ISAKP
+556 
-561 NYTLNVPGVITANS
+561 
-575 NGLFASG
+575 G
-582 ISAVNNPADGG
+582 ISGVP
-593 FSANGISAGKQGPFI
+593 
-608 IQGSHESISSKNKA
+608 
-622 GFIFSSDD
+622 
-630 TNFNSATLTTAGS
+630 L
-643 NNIVGMPSP
+643 
-652 MFEARNISGAGFSI
+652 
-666 EASGAKGYDE
+666 
-676 SGNVV
+676 
-681 WDTNNPQVKNIISY
+681 
-695 GDTKTAQGGLSGNI
+695 
-709 ILTTQPS
+709 
-716 TNASNLTSS
+716 
-725 PYVIMD
+725 
-731 AGQASYFA
+731 
-739 AYGPSAQTPTIK
+739 
-751 LKPDAITFDYA
+751 A
-762 AGNSKTTVGYNDVKQ
+762 AGGEV
-777 ELSGSSWTLTGSIQK
+777 
-792 RELEYDANTSAITA
+792 
-806 IAGSAIAGG
+806 
-815 GGALPE
+815 PE

-863 VANSA
+863 ASNSA
-868 QYALGVNLSAVA
+868 QYALGVNLSAIA
-880 QLLGIDETVLYNNL
+880 KLFGLDETMLWSGDANTGTFSENISAFKMVRFHMRDDSCIIGVGTLYTNDIFSNGNYIVGCAATVWQPGTHPVRVLSVSGNL
-894 TGRPT
+894 TGFDSRS
-899 AVGSYIDLSESPL
+899 ACFQWWV
-912 NFTEIAIYLNGSE
+912 
-925 PTGSNNIS
+925 NND
-933 NGYEKVPVEQL
+933 G
-944 SSSNGLEF
+944 
-952 IKEFAGVVA
+952 
-961 GSTTT
+961 
-966 VHDMGCGYSGTS
+966 GYSDF
-978 GTRWTKWYG
+978 K
-987 YSCNVQNKNVDFSN
+987 VQ
-1001 NTHLNIWKVVGI
+1001 KVVGI
-1013 GRKQ
+1013 GRKA

>member
-14 FRNGTNL
+14 YRNGTNL
-21 VAGRIYVYYR
+21 VAGKIYVYYR

-185 KSQSAEFYPSNN
+185 KSQSSEFYPSNN

-202 GAEGL
+202 A
-207 SEYQPVSGMT
+207 
-217 AYQEKGDYYSASN
+217 
-230 PSGFISDA
+230 DA

-269 SDAISGMATTG
+269 SDAISSMATTG

-368 PYQTVTGMT
+368 PYQTITGMT
-377 AYQPVGN
+377 AYQ
-384 YQTAGDY
+384 TAGE
-391 QTAGNYYSASN
+391 YYSASN

-469 GSDTISYSAK
+469 GSNTISYSAK
-479 PTTDPIYA
+479 PTADPIYA
-487 SGNDLKNVN
+487 DKNDLKNVN
-496 SIQGNSNL
+496 SIQGKSNL
-504 AIVPGAVLQVPE
+504 AIVPSGVLQVPN
-516 VITAANSNLIV
+516 VITAANGNLIV
-527 KNAITATP
+527 QNAITAANG
-535 SNLIVPNVISASTAY
+535 NLTVQNAITAVPN
-550 LEVPNV
+550 N
-556 ISAKP
+556 
-561 NYTLNVPGVITANS
+561 TLNVPGVITSNQYGLTA
-575 NGLFASG
+575 NGL
-582 ISAVNNPADGG
+582 SADANYGLTANGLTADANNSG
-593 FSANGISAGKQGPFI
+593 FSANGITAGINSNLTIKGK
-608 IQGSHESISSKNKA
+608 SELLSSMNGN
-622 GFIFSSDD
+622 GFILSSV
-630 TNFNSATLTTAGS
+630 NSGIGSAVLTLANSET
-643 NNIVGMPSP
+643 VSP
-652 MFEARNISGAGFSI
+652 KFEAKNISGAGFSI

-695 GDTKTAQGGLSGNI
+695 GNTKTAAGGLNGNI

-731 AGQASYFA
+731 ASQASYFA
-739 AYGPSAQTPTIK
+739 AYGPSAQTPTVK
-751 LKPDAITFDYA
+751 MAPDAITFA
-762 AGNSKTTVGYNDVKQ
+762 LQAGNTGKTTVGYNDVKQ

-806 IAGSAIAGG
+806 IAGSAIGG
-815 GGALPE
+815 GGGSALL
-821 GVMVESAIGYN
+821 
-832 AVNEISGYN
+832 ISG
-841 GSAIAQYGAEK
+841 GQGVGLSVS
-852 QWLQHDDTLVH
+852 DDKLVIR
-863 VANSA
+863 
-868 QYALGVNLSAVA
+868 AV
-880 QLLGIDETVLYNNL
+880 
-894 TGRPT
+894 PT
-899 AVGSYIDLSESPL
+899 AFYTIGISDIILTASLPVSPNANTL
-912 NFTEIAIYLNGSE
+912 YL
-925 PTGSNNIS
+925 
-933 NGYEKVPVEQL
+933 
-944 SSSNGLEF
+944 
-952 IKEFAGVVA
+952 
-961 GSTTT
+961 
-966 VHDMGCGYSGTS
+966 
-978 GTRWTKWYG
+978 
-987 YSCNVQNKNVDFSN
+987 VQE
-1001 NTHLNIWKVVGI
+1001 
-1013 GRKQ
+1013 

>member
-1 MKLALYPLVQQFQ
+1 MILPLWNPVTQFEYL
-14 FRNGTNL
+14 NGSVL
-21 VAGRIYVYYR
+21 VGGYAYVYFQ
-31 GRTRLATIYKDQN
+31 GRTRLATVYKDENRTVGANPARIDAN
-44 GTIAQ
+44 GRV
-49 NPLTCDA
+49 PVY
-56 DGRAPCFVDSNY
+56 VDSNY
-68 QYTIVVCDA
+68 TYTVVFCDA

-87 DADNAIN
+87 AVDDMVC
-94 INDALSGDSKLYII
+94 INDLGDDAHIYIVEG
-108 NSDGTISVNATS
+108 DHTIQVSATS
-120 GDSWIQYDL
+120 GSNWTKYAL
-129 GTFNKPLGVTEPL
+129 STVNKPLGVTEPL

-148 EEASIIGLHTDGL
+148 EEGSIIGVHTDGL

-169 TELSGKVNEL
+169 TELSGKINEL

-217 AYQEKGDYYSASN
+217 AYQEKGNYYSASN

-269 SDAISGMATTG
+269 SDAISDMATTG
-280 FVAEVSADITAM
+280 FVADVSADITAM

-339 GDYLDKASADKLYY
+339 GDYLDKTSADKLYY
-353 GIDNPSGF
+353 GINNPSGF

-368 PYQTVTGMT
+368 PYQTITGMT
-377 AYQPVGN
+377 A
-384 YQTAGDY
+384 Y

-479 PTTDPIYA
+479 PTDNPIYA
-487 SGNDLKNVN
+487 DKNDLKNVD
-496 SIQGNSNL
+496 SIQGKSSL
-504 AIVPGAVLQVPE
+504 AIVPNGVLLVSNVITATHGILQVP
-516 VITAANSNLIV
+516 NSISATNGHLIV
-527 KNAITATP
+527 QNAITATP
-535 SNLIVPNVISASTAY
+535 NN
-550 LEVPNV
+550 
-556 ISAKP
+556 
-561 NYTLNVPGVITANS
+561 TLNVPGVITSNNVGITANGLSANS
-575 NGLFASG
+575 AYGLTANGLT
-582 ISAVNNPADGG
+582 ADAIHSG
-593 FSANGISAGKQGPFI
+593 FSAIGISAGKQGSFI
-608 IQGSHESISSKNKA
+608 IQGSHESISSNNRA

-630 TNFNSATLTTAGS
+630 TNFNSATLTTAGI
-643 NNIVGMPSP
+643 NNTVGMPAP
-652 MFEARNISGAGFSI
+652 KFEARNISGAGFSI

-681 WDTNNPQVKNIISY
+681 WDTYNPKVKNIISY
-695 GDTKTAQGGLSGNI
+695 ADTKTAAGGLNGNI

-731 AGQASYFA
+731 AAQASYFA
-739 AYGPSAQTPTIK
+739 AYGPSAQTPTVTLI
-751 LKPDAITFDYA
+751 PGTIIVGYE
-762 AGNSKTTVGYNDVKQ
+762 AGNAKTTVGYNDVKQ

-806 IAGSAIAGG
+806 IAGSAIGG
-815 GGALPE
+815 GGGGSALP
-821 GVMVESAIGYN
+821 
-832 AVNEISGYN
+832 ISG
-841 GSAIAQYGAEK
+841 GQ
-852 QWLQHDDTLVH
+852 
-863 VANSA
+863 
-868 QYALGVNLSAVA
+868 GVNLSVSDDKLVISAVPA
-880 QLLGIDETVLYNNL
+880 AFYT
-894 TGRPT
+894 
-899 AVGSYIDLSESPL
+899 
-912 NFTEIAIYLNGSE
+912 
-925 PTGSNNIS
+925 
-933 NGYEKVPVEQL
+933 
-944 SSSNGLEF
+944 
-952 IKEFAGVVA
+952 
-961 GSTTT
+961 
-966 VHDMGCGYSGTS
+966 
-978 GTRWTKWYG
+978 
-987 YSCNVQNKNVDFSN
+987 
-1001 NTHLNIWKVVGI
+1001 VGI
-1013 GRKQ
+1013 SDIILTASLPVSPDANTLYLIQE

>member
-14 FRNGTNL
+14 YRNGTNL
-21 VAGRIYVYYR
+21 VAGKIYVYYR

-148 EEASIIGLHTDGL
+148 EEGSIIGLHTDGL
-161 VSGVSADL
+161 VFGVSADL
-169 TELSGKVNEL
+169 TELSGKVGEL

-207 SEYQPVSGMT
+207 SEYQSVSGMT

-230 PSGFISDA
+230 PSGFITDA
-238 DLSVYAKKEELTAYQ
+238 ALNVYAKKEELTAYQ

-269 SDAISGMATTG
+269 SDAISNMATTG
-280 FVAEVSADITAM
+280 FVADVSADITAM

-326 SADITAMIPTAMT
+326 SANITAMIPTAMT
-339 GDYLDKASADKLYY
+339 GNYLDKASADKLYY

-377 AYQPVGN
+377 A
-384 YQTAGDY
+384 Y

-441 EYELC
+441 EFELC

-469 GSDTISYSAK
+469 GGNPEVEAEVIAHSANWNTVGDKLDTTAFSNV
-479 PTTDPIYA
+479 
-487 SGNDLKNVN
+487 SGSFLTAVPNTYLQNNDL
-496 SIQGNSNL
+496 
-504 AIVPGAVLQVPE
+504 E
-516 VITAANSNLIV
+516 ITNN
-527 KNAITATP
+527 KIT
-535 SNLIVPNVISASTAY
+535 
-550 LEVPNV
+550 
-556 ISAKP
+556 
-561 NYTLNVPGVITANS
+561 
-575 NGLFASG
+575 G
-582 ISAVNNPADGG
+582 ISGVP
-593 FSANGISAGKQGPFI
+593 
-608 IQGSHESISSKNKA
+608 
-622 GFIFSSDD
+622 
-630 TNFNSATLTTAGS
+630 L
-643 NNIVGMPSP
+643 
-652 MFEARNISGAGFSI
+652 
-666 EASGAKGYDE
+666 
-676 SGNVV
+676 
-681 WDTNNPQVKNIISY
+681 
-695 GDTKTAQGGLSGNI
+695 
-709 ILTTQPS
+709 
-716 TNASNLTSS
+716 
-725 PYVIMD
+725 
-731 AGQASYFA
+731 
-739 AYGPSAQTPTIK
+739 
-751 LKPDAITFDYA
+751 A
-762 AGNSKTTVGYNDVKQ
+762 AGGEV
-777 ELSGSSWTLTGSIQK
+777 
-792 RELEYDANTSAITA
+792 
-806 IAGSAIAGG
+806 
-815 GGALPE
+815 PE

-863 VANSA
+863 ASNSA
-868 QYALGVNLSAVA
+868 QYALGVNLSAIA
-880 QLLGIDETVLYNNL
+880 KLFGLDETMLWSGDANTGTFSENISAFKMVRFHMRDDSCIIGVGTLYTNDIFSNGNYIVGCAATVWQPGTHPVRVLSVSGNL
-894 TGRPT
+894 TGFDSRS
-899 AVGSYIDLSESPL
+899 ACFQWWV
-912 NFTEIAIYLNGSE
+912 
-925 PTGSNNIS
+925 NND
-933 NGYEKVPVEQL
+933 G
-944 SSSNGLEF
+944 
-952 IKEFAGVVA
+952 
-961 GSTTT
+961 
-966 VHDMGCGYSGTS
+966 GYSDF
-978 GTRWTKWYG
+978 K
-987 YSCNVQNKNVDFSN
+987 VQ
-1001 NTHLNIWKVVGI
+1001 KVVGI
-1013 GRKQ
+1013 GRKA

>member
-14 FRNGTNL
+14 YRNGTNL
-21 VAGRIYVYYR
+21 VAGKIYVYYR

-148 EEASIIGLHTDGL
+148 EEGSIIGLHTDGL

-179 SANKMD
+179 SATKMD
-185 KSQSAEFYPSNN
+185 KSQSAEFYPSN
-197 PSGFI
+197 
-202 GAEGL
+202 
-207 SEYQPVSGMT
+207 
-217 AYQEKGDYYSASN
+217 N

-269 SDAISGMATTG
+269 SDAISSMATTG
-280 FVAEVSADITAM
+280 FVADVSADITAM

-377 AYQPVGN
+377 AYQ
-384 YQTAGDY
+384 
-391 QTAGNYYSASN
+391 TAGNYYSASN

-431 STITGMIPSG
+431 STITAMIPSG

-469 GSDTISYSAK
+469 GSNTISYSAK
-479 PTTDPIYA
+479 PTDNPIYA
-487 SGNDLKNVN
+487 ENNDLKNVN
-496 SIQGNSNL
+496 SIQGKSNL
-504 AIVPGAVLQVPE
+504 AIVPSGVLQVPE
-516 VITAANSNLIV
+516 VITAANGNLTV
-527 KNAITATP
+527 TNAITAANGKLTVT
-535 SNLIVPNVISASTAY
+535 NAITAVPN
-550 LEVPNV
+550 N
-556 ISAKP
+556 
-561 NYTLNVPGVITANS
+561 TLNVPGVITSNQYGLTA
-575 NGLFASG
+575 NGLSADANYGLTASG
-582 ISAVNNPADGG
+582 LTADARQSG

-608 IQGSHESISSKNKA
+608 IQGSHESISSNNKA

-630 TNFNSATLTTAGS
+630 INFNSATLTTAEIS
-643 NNIVGMPSP
+643 NTVGMPAP
-652 MFEARNISGAGFSI
+652 KFEARNISGAGFSI

-681 WDTNNPQVKNIISY
+681 WDTNNPQIKNIISY
-695 GDTKTAQGGLSGNI
+695 ADTKTAQGGLNGNI

-731 AGQASYFA
+731 AQQASYFA
-739 AYGPSAQTPTIK
+739 AYGPSAQTPTLK
-751 LKPDAITFDYA
+751 LVPGTITVGYE
-762 AGNSKTTVGYNDVKQ
+762 AGNAKTTVGYNDVKQ

-806 IAGSAIAGG
+806 IAGSAIGG
-815 GGALPE
+815 GGNVPE

-863 VANSA
+863 ASNSA
-868 QYALGVNLSAVA
+868 QYALGVNLSAITH
-880 QLLGIDETVLYNNL
+880 LLGIDETVLWSGDINENNL
-894 TGRPT
+894 TGT
-899 AVGSYIDLSESPL
+899 LSEPISSFNKVKILTKINNSTPDAKQWFEFDTDREYYTML
-912 NFTEIAIYLNGSE
+912 GGLTDGLDTSAGAPFIGLVMVSLTGGNVKYVNGYQQYLNDTAAE
-925 PTGSNNIS
+925 H
-933 NGYEKVPVEQL
+933 KM
-944 SSSNGLEF
+944 
-952 IKEFAGVVA
+952 FA
-961 GSTTT
+961 SI
-966 VHDMGCGYSGTS
+966 Y
-978 GTRWTKWYG
+978 
-987 YSCNVQNKNVDFSN
+987 
-1001 NTHLNIWKVVGI
+1001 KVVGI

>member
-94 INDALSGDSKLYII
+94 INDALTGDSKLYII

-120 GDSWIQYDL
+120 GDSWIKYDL
-129 GTFNKPLGVTEPL
+129 GTFNKPLGITEPL

-179 SANKMD
+179 SATKMD
-185 KSQSAEFYPSNN
+185 KSQSSEFYPSNN

-202 GAEGL
+202 
-207 SEYQPVSGMT
+207 
-217 AYQEKGDYYSASN
+217 
-230 PSGFISDA
+230 SDA
-238 DLSVYAKKEELTAYQ
+238 DLNVYAKKEELTAYQ

-269 SDAISGMATTG
+269 SDAISNMATTG

-368 PYQTVTGMT
+368 PYQTITGMT
-377 AYQPVGN
+377 A
-384 YQTAGDY
+384 Y

-402 PSGFITNDAITGLQ
+402 PSGFITNNAITGLQ

-431 STITGMIPSG
+431 STITDMIPSG

-462 TISVTAQ
+462 TISVNGDYVTNTQLQNVSADIT
-469 GSDTISYSAK
+469 GMVPSIVDSNTISYSAK
-479 PTTDPIYA
+479 PTADPIYA
-487 SGNDLKNVN
+487 DKNDLKNVN

-504 AIVPGAVLQVPE
+504 AIVPSGVLQVPN
-516 VITAANSNLIV
+516 VITA
-527 KNAITATP
+527 
-535 SNLIVPNVISASTAY
+535 VPNGV
-550 LEVPNV
+550 
-556 ISAKP
+556 
-561 NYTLNVPGVITANS
+561 LNVPGVIISNPGGLTANGLS
-575 NGLFASG
+575 ANANYGLTANGLSVDANGLFANG
-582 ISAVNNPADGG
+582 LSANSNYGLTANGLTADAHNSG
-593 FSANGISAGKQGPFI
+593 FSANGITAGKQGPFI
-608 IQGSHESISSKNKA
+608 IQGSHESISSNNKV
-622 GFIFSSDD
+622 GFIFSSDN
-630 TNFNSATLTTAGS
+630 TNFNSATLTTAGI
-643 NNIVGMPSP
+643 NNTVGMPAP

-676 SGNVV
+676 NGNVV
-681 WDTNNPQVKNIISY
+681 WDTHNPQVKNIISY
-695 GDTKTAQGGLSGNI
+695 SDTKTAAGGLNGNI

-731 AGQASYFA
+731 ANQASYFA
-739 AYGPSAQTPTIK
+739 AYGPSAQTPTVK
-751 LKPDAITFDYA
+751 LAPDSITFA
-762 AGNSKTTVGYNDVKQ
+762 LPVGNSGKATVGYNDIKQ

-806 IAGSAIAGG
+806 IAGSAIGG
-815 GGALPE
+815 GGGSALPI
-821 GVMVESAIGYN
+821 SAGKGIKFEL
-832 AVNEISGYN
+832 VN
-841 GSAIAQYGAEK
+841 
-852 QWLQHDDTLVH
+852 DTLVASVTSTYTSGYVWQSASLFH
-863 VANSA
+863 TDTPVTQTTYSLSDNCSNYDRLDVDFYDINGWRTVMECPIPSNLDASGTRGGYFSVVPASTATGANIWFKA
-868 QYALGVNLSAVA
+868 FNW
-880 QLLGIDETVLYNNL
+880 
-894 TGRPT
+894 T
-899 AVGSYIDLSESPL
+899 AAGTTWSCYCSEL
-912 NFTEIAIYLNGSE
+912 
-925 PTGSNNIS
+925 
-933 NGYEKVPVEQL
+933 
-944 SSSNGLEF
+944 
-952 IKEFAGVVA
+952 AGQG
-961 GSTTT
+961 GSTTQSINANQPDNPPK
-966 VHDMGCGYSGTS
+966 VM
-978 GTRWTKWYG
+978 
-987 YSCNVQNKNVDFSN
+987 
-1001 NTHLNIWKVVGI
+1001 NIIGWKRVG
-1013 GRKQ
+1013 GN

>member
-1 MKLALYPLVQQFQ
+1 MRLALYPLVQQFQ
-14 FRNGTNL
+14 YRNGTNL

-56 DGRAPCFVDSNY
+56 DGRAPCFVDTNY

-148 EEASIIGLHTDGL
+148 EEGSIIGLHTDGL

-202 GAEGL
+202 
-207 SEYQPVSGMT
+207 
-217 AYQEKGDYYSASN
+217 
-230 PSGFISDA
+230 SDA

-269 SDAISGMATTG
+269 SDAISDMATTG
-280 FVAEVSADITAM
+280 FVADVSADITAM

-377 AYQPVGN
+377 AYQ
-384 YQTAGDY
+384 TAGD
-391 QTAGNYYSASN
+391 YYSASN

-416 PSGDYATNTQLCAVS
+416 PSGDYVAHDELTAYATTSLVSSVS

-441 EYELC
+441 EFELC

-469 GSDTISYSAK
+469 GSNAISYSAK
-479 PTTDPIYA
+479 PTDNPIYA
-487 SGNDLKNVN
+487 SGNDLANVDR
-496 SIQGNSNL
+496 IQGKAGL
-504 AIVPGAVLQVPE
+504 AIVPSGVLQVPN
-516 VITAANSNLIV
+516 VITAA
-527 KNAITATP
+527 
-535 SNLIVPNVISASTAY
+535 PN
-550 LEVPNV
+550 NV
-556 ISAKP
+556 
-561 NYTLNVPGVITANS
+561 LNVPGVINS
-575 NGLFASG
+575 HPGGFTVNGLSASNTGLLSNVLSANTNGLTAHGLFVHTSYGLSANG
-582 ISAVNNPADGG
+582 ITAAYYNSG
-593 FSANGISAGKQGPFI
+593 FSAMGISAGKNGPLCI
-608 IQGSHESISSKNKA
+608 EGHSETISAAGGS
-622 GFIFSSDD
+622 GFTFSSQN
-630 TNFNSATLTTAGS
+630 TAFGTAQLTTAYG
-643 NNIVGMPSP
+643 NQLVQMTAPK
-652 MFEARNISGAGFSI
+652 FEARNISGAGFSI
-666 EASGAKGYDE
+666 EASGAKGYNE

-681 WDTNNPQVKNIISY
+681 WDTNNPQAKNIICY
-695 GDTKTAQGGLSGNI
+695 NDTLTAAGGLTGSI
-709 ILTTQPS
+709 ILTVMPS

-731 AGQASYFA
+731 ASQASYFA

-762 AGNSKTTVGYNDVKQ
+762 ADNAKTKVGYNDIKQ
-777 ELSGSSWTLTGSIQK
+777 ELGGSSWTLTGSIQK

-806 IAGSAIAGG
+806 IAGSAIGG
-815 GGALPE
+815 GGGELPE
-821 GVMVESAIGYN
+821 SVSAAADY
-832 AVNEISGYN
+832 V
-841 GSAIAQYGAEK
+841 
-852 QWLQHDDTLVH
+852 T
-863 VANSA
+863 ANSA
-868 QYALGVNLSAVA
+868 NIDATVSNVSANSGAWGGSALPISA
-880 QLLGIDETVLYNNL
+880 G
-894 TGRPT
+894 P
-899 AVGSYIDLSESPL
+899 
-912 NFTEIAIYLNGSE
+912 
-925 PTGSNNIS
+925 
-933 NGYEKVPVEQL
+933 
-944 SSSNGLEF
+944 
-952 IKEFAGVVA
+952 
-961 GSTTT
+961 
-966 VHDMGCGYSGTS
+966 
-978 GTRWTKWYG
+978 
-987 YSCNVQNKNVDFSN
+987 
-1001 NTHLNIWKVVGI
+1001 GI
-1013 GRKQ
+1013 GLSMVDGVLVISVTGGN

>member
-1 MKLALYPLVQQFQ
+1 MILPLWPLLSQFQ
-14 FRNGTNL
+14 YRSGANL
-21 VAGRIYVYYR
+21 VAGRVYIFYQ
-31 GRTRLATIYKDQN
+31 GRTRLAPVYKNEQ
-44 GTIAQ
+44 GVVGP
-49 NPLTCDA
+49 NPIILDA
-56 DGRAPCFVDSNY
+56 DGRGPCFVDSNY
-68 QYTIVVCDA
+68 TYTVVITDA
-77 RGKELFSQDL
+77 RGKELFSQDMSV
-87 DADNAIN
+87 DNAIN
-94 INDALSGDSKLYII
+94 INDALDHGKIFII
-108 NSDGTISVNATS
+108 NSDGTISISATS
-120 GDSWIQYDL
+120 GADYIRYDL

-148 EEASIIGLHTDGL
+148 EEGSIIGLHTDGL

-269 SDAISGMATTG
+269 SDAISDMATTG

-314 GDYVNQNELSNV
+314 GNYVNQKELSNV

-368 PYQTVTGMT
+368 PYQTITGMT
-377 AYQPVGN
+377 A
-384 YQTAGDY
+384 Y

-441 EYELC
+441 EYELR
-446 AGNGIEL
+446 AGIGIDL

-479 PTTDPIYA
+479 PTADPIYA

-496 SIQGNSNL
+496 SVQGKSNL
-504 AIVPGAVLQVPE
+504 AIVPNGVLQVPN
-516 VITAANSNLIV
+516 VITAANGNLNV
-527 KNAITATP
+527 QNAITATTSYLEVKNVITARP
-535 SNLIVPNVISASTAY
+535 NYNLNVSGIITANQEGITAAGLSANTVAGLTANGITADVNKSGFSAIGISVGKKGPLSIEGNTSIISAS
-550 LEVPNV
+550 EH
-556 ISAKP
+556 
-561 NYTLNVPGVITANS
+561 
-575 NGLFASG
+575 SG
-582 ISAVNNPADGG
+582 
-593 FSANGISAGKQGPFI
+593 FT
-608 IQGSHESISSKNKA
+608 
-622 GFIFSSDD
+622 FSSQN
-630 TNFNSATLTTAGS
+630 TAFGTAQLTTAYG
-643 NNIVGMPSP
+643 NNLVNMTAPK
-652 MFEARNISGAGFSI
+652 FEARNISGAGFSI
-666 EASGAKGYDE
+666 EASGAKGYNE

-695 GDTKTAQGGLSGNI
+695 ADTKTAAGGLNGNI

-716 TNASNLTSS
+716 TNASNLTNS

-731 AGQASYFA
+731 AAQASYFA

-762 AGNSKTTVGYNDVKQ
+762 AGNAKTTVGYNDVKQ

-806 IAGSAIAGG
+806 IAGSAIGG
-815 GGALPE
+815 GGGQGTVAT
-821 GVMVESAIGYN
+821 SA
-832 AVNEISGYN
+832 
-841 GSAIAQYGAEK
+841 
-852 QWLQHDDTLVH
+852 
-863 VANSA
+863 
-868 QYALGVNLSAVA
+868 
-880 QLLGIDETVLYNNL
+880 GIVGDGTTQNPLRADKTVLWSGNY
-894 TGRPT
+894 TGT
-899 AVGSYIDLSESPL
+899 KTKQFDLSESYQ
-912 NFTEIAIYLNGSE
+912 NFEELEIWWANQPGAKKRGTVINRY
-925 PTGSNNIS
+925 
-933 NGYEKVPVEQL
+933 PVDSYQNAWFGANACSDNTNHIAYKFCFL
-944 SSSNGLEF
+944 SAN
-952 IKEFAGVVA
+952 
-961 GSTTT
+961 STTQLT
-966 VHDMGCGYSGTS
+966 AYNYRQASTD
-978 GTRWTKWYG
+978 
-987 YSCNVQNKNVDFSN
+987 SN
-1001 NTHLNIWKVVGI
+1001 TNANFVWSKPQEYYECYPVKIVGI
-1013 GRKQ
+1013 NRIANN

>member
-14 FRNGTNL
+14 YRNGTNL
-21 VAGRIYVYYR
+21 VAGKIYVYYR

-94 INDALSGDSKLYII
+94 INDALTGDSKLYII

-148 EEASIIGLHTDGL
+148 EEGSIIGLHTDGL

-179 SANKMD
+179 SATKMD
-185 KSQSAEFYPSNN
+185 KSQSSEFYPSNN
-197 PSGFI
+197 PS
-202 GAEGL
+202 
-207 SEYQPVSGMT
+207 S
-217 AYQEKGDYYSASN
+217 
-230 PSGFISDA
+230 FISDA

-269 SDAISGMATTG
+269 SDAISDMATTG

-326 SADITAMIPTAMT
+326 SADITAMIPTALT
-339 GDYLDKASADKLYY
+339 GNYLDKASADKLYY

-368 PYQTVTGMT
+368 PYQTITGMT
-377 AYQPVGN
+377 A
-384 YQTAGDY
+384 Y

-469 GSDTISYSAK
+469 GGNPEVEQVVVDNSATWNTVTDKLDTTALIPTVDSNTISYSAK
-479 PTTDPIYA
+479 PTADPIYA
-487 SGNDLKNVN
+487 DKNDLKNVN
-496 SIQGNSNL
+496 SIQGKSNL
-504 AIVPGAVLQVPE
+504 AIVPNGVLQVPE
-516 VITAANSNLIV
+516 IITAAHGVLQVPNAITAANSNLTV
-527 KNAITATP
+527 QNAISA
-535 SNLIVPNVISASTAY
+535 IPNNILY
-550 LEVPNV
+550 
-556 ISAKP
+556 
-561 NYTLNVPGVITANS
+561 VPGVITSDQRGLTA
-575 NGLFASG
+575 NGLSADANYGLTANGLTADASK
-582 ISAVNNPADGG
+582 SG
-593 FSANGISAGKQGPFI
+593 FSANGISAGINSNLTIKGK
-608 IQGSHESISSKNKA
+608 SELLSSMDGN
-622 GFIFSSDD
+622 GFILSSV
-630 TNFNSATLTTAGS
+630 NSGIGSAVLTLANS
-643 NNIVGMPSP
+643 DIVSP
-652 MFEARNISGAGFSI
+652 KFEAKNISGAGFSI

-695 GDTKTAQGGLSGNI
+695 GDTKTAQGGLNGNI

-731 AGQASYFA
+731 ASQASYFA
-739 AYGPSAQTPTIK
+739 AYGPSAQTPTVRMA
-751 LKPDAITFDYA
+751 PDAITFA
-762 AGNSKTTVGYNDVKQ
+762 LQAGNTGKTTVGYNDIKQ

-806 IAGSAIAGG
+806 IAGSAIGG
-815 GGALPE
+815 
-821 GVMVESAIGYN
+821 
-832 AVNEISGYN
+832 
-841 GSAIAQYGAEK
+841 
-852 QWLQHDDTLVH
+852 
-863 VANSA
+863 
-868 QYALGVNLSAVA
+868 GVNLSAIA
-880 QLLGIDETVLYNNL
+880 QLLGIDETVLWSGSSYTGTFSENISAFEKIQFHMKDDTYIVGVGTLYTNDIL
-894 TGRPT
+894 TNGNYI
-899 AVGSYIDLSESPL
+899 VGCAATVWQPKSSPVRILSVSG
-912 NFTEIAIYLNGSE
+912 NFTGFNSTNVSYQWWAKNDG
-925 PTGSNNIS
+925 
-933 NGYEKVPVEQL
+933 GYA
-944 SSSNGLEF
+944 SF
-952 IKEFAGVVA
+952 
-961 GSTTT
+961 
-966 VHDMGCGYSGTS
+966 
-978 GTRWTKWYG
+978 
-987 YSCNVQNKNVDFSN
+987 NV
-1001 NTHLNIWKVVGI
+1001 TKVVGI
-1013 GRKQ
+1013 GRKS

>member
-14 FRNGTNL
+14 YRNGTNL
-21 VAGRIYVYYR
+21 VAGKIYVYYR

-185 KSQSAEFYPSNN
+185 KSQSSDFYPSNN

-202 GAEGL
+202 A
-207 SEYQPVSGMT
+207 
-217 AYQEKGDYYSASN
+217 
-230 PSGFISDA
+230 DA

-269 SDAISGMATTG
+269 SDAISSMATTG

-368 PYQTVTGMT
+368 PYQTITGMT
-377 AYQPVGN
+377 A
-384 YQTAGDY
+384 Y

-469 GSDTISYSAK
+469 GSNTISYSAK
-479 PTTDPIYA
+479 PTADPIYA
-487 SGNDLKNVN
+487 DKNDLKNVN
-496 SIQGNSNL
+496 SIQGKSNL
-504 AIVPGAVLQVPE
+504 AIVPSGVLQVPN
-516 VITAANSNLIV
+516 VITAANGNLIV
-527 KNAITATP
+527 QNAITAANG
-535 SNLIVPNVISASTAY
+535 NLTVQNAITAVPN
-550 LEVPNV
+550 N
-556 ISAKP
+556 
-561 NYTLNVPGVITANS
+561 TLNVPGVITSNQYGLTA
-575 NGLFASG
+575 NGL
-582 ISAVNNPADGG
+582 SADANYGLTANGLTADANNSG
-593 FSANGISAGKQGPFI
+593 FSANGITAGINSNLTIKGK
-608 IQGSHESISSKNKA
+608 SELLSSMNGN
-622 GFIFSSDD
+622 GFILSSV
-630 TNFNSATLTTAGS
+630 NSGIGSAVLTLANSET
-643 NNIVGMPSP
+643 VSP
-652 MFEARNISGAGFSI
+652 KFEAKNISGAGFSI

-695 GDTKTAQGGLSGNI
+695 GNTKTAAGGLNGNI

-731 AGQASYFA
+731 ASQASYFA
-739 AYGPSAQTPTIK
+739 AYGPSAQTPTVK
-751 LKPDAITFDYA
+751 MAPDAITFA
-762 AGNSKTTVGYNDVKQ
+762 LQAGNTGKTTVGYNDVKQ

-806 IAGSAIAGG
+806 IAGSAIGG
-815 GGALPE
+815 SGGSALL
-821 GVMVESAIGYN
+821 
-832 AVNEISGYN
+832 ISG
-841 GSAIAQYGAEK
+841 GQGVGLSVS
-852 QWLQHDDTLVH
+852 DDKLVIR
-863 VANSA
+863 
-868 QYALGVNLSAVA
+868 AV
-880 QLLGIDETVLYNNL
+880 
-894 TGRPT
+894 PT
-899 AVGSYIDLSESPL
+899 AFYTIGISDIILTASLPVSPNANTL
-912 NFTEIAIYLNGSE
+912 YL
-925 PTGSNNIS
+925 
-933 NGYEKVPVEQL
+933 
-944 SSSNGLEF
+944 
-952 IKEFAGVVA
+952 
-961 GSTTT
+961 
-966 VHDMGCGYSGTS
+966 
-978 GTRWTKWYG
+978 
-987 YSCNVQNKNVDFSN
+987 VQE
-1001 NTHLNIWKVVGI
+1001 
-1013 GRKQ
+1013 

>member
-14 FRNGTNL
+14 YRNGTNL
-21 VAGRIYVYYR
+21 VAGKIYVYYR

-94 INDALSGDSKLYII
+94 INDALTGDSKLYII

-148 EEASIIGLHTDGL
+148 EEGSIIGLHTDGL

-179 SANKMD
+179 SATKMD
-185 KSQSAEFYPSNN
+185 KSQSSEFYPSN
-197 PSGFI
+197 
-202 GAEGL
+202 
-207 SEYQPVSGMT
+207 
-217 AYQEKGDYYSASN
+217 N

-269 SDAISGMATTG
+269 SDAISDMATTG

-326 SADITAMIPTAMT
+326 SADITAMIPTALT
-339 GDYLDKASADKLYY
+339 GNYLDKASADKLYY

-368 PYQTVTGMT
+368 PYQTITGMT
-377 AYQPVGN
+377 A
-384 YQTAGDY
+384 Y

-469 GSDTISYSAK
+469 GGNPEVEQVVVDNSATWNTVTDKLDTTALIPTVDSNTISYSAK
-479 PTTDPIYA
+479 PTADPIYA
-487 SGNDLKNVN
+487 DKNDLKNVN
-496 SIQGNSNL
+496 SIQGKSNL
-504 AIVPGAVLQVPE
+504 AIVPNGVLQVPE
-516 VITAANSNLIV
+516 IITAAHGVLQVPNAITAANSNLTV
-527 KNAITATP
+527 QNAISA
-535 SNLIVPNVISASTAY
+535 IPN
-550 LEVPNV
+550 N
-556 ISAKP
+556 
-561 NYTLNVPGVITANS
+561 TLYVPGVITSDQRGLTA
-575 NGLFASG
+575 NGLSADANYGLTANGLTADASK
-582 ISAVNNPADGG
+582 SG
-593 FSANGISAGKQGPFI
+593 FSANGISAGINSNLTIKGK
-608 IQGSHESISSKNKA
+608 SELLSSMDGN
-622 GFIFSSDD
+622 GFILSSV
-630 TNFNSATLTTAGS
+630 NSGIGSAVLTLANS
-643 NNIVGMPSP
+643 DIVSP
-652 MFEARNISGAGFSI
+652 KFEAKNISGAGFSI

-695 GDTKTAQGGLSGNI
+695 GDTKTAQGGLNGNI

-731 AGQASYFA
+731 ASQASYFA
-739 AYGPSAQTPTIK
+739 AYGPSAQTPTVRMA
-751 LKPDAITFDYA
+751 PDAITFA
-762 AGNSKTTVGYNDVKQ
+762 LQAGNTGKTTVGYNDIKQ

-806 IAGSAIAGG
+806 IAGSAIGG
-815 GGALPE
+815 
-821 GVMVESAIGYN
+821 
-832 AVNEISGYN
+832 
-841 GSAIAQYGAEK
+841 
-852 QWLQHDDTLVH
+852 
-863 VANSA
+863 
-868 QYALGVNLSAVA
+868 GVNLSAIA
-880 QLLGIDETVLYNNL
+880 QLLGIDETVLWSGSSYTGTFSENISAFEKIQFHMKDDTYIVGVGTLYTNDIL
-894 TGRPT
+894 TNGNYI
-899 AVGSYIDLSESPL
+899 VGCAATVWQPKSSPVRILSVSG
-912 NFTEIAIYLNGSE
+912 NFTGFNSTNVSYQWWAKNDG
-925 PTGSNNIS
+925 
-933 NGYEKVPVEQL
+933 GYA
-944 SSSNGLEF
+944 SF
-952 IKEFAGVVA
+952 
-961 GSTTT
+961 
-966 VHDMGCGYSGTS
+966 
-978 GTRWTKWYG
+978 
-987 YSCNVQNKNVDFSN
+987 NV
-1001 NTHLNIWKVVGI
+1001 TKVVGI
-1013 GRKQ
+1013 GRKS

>member
-14 FRNGTNL
+14 YRNGTNL
-21 VAGRIYVYYR
+21 VAGKIYVYYR

-120 GDSWIQYDL
+120 GDSWIEYDL

-179 SANKMD
+179 SATKMD

-202 GAEGL
+202 A
-207 SEYQPVSGMT
+207 
-217 AYQEKGDYYSASN
+217 
-230 PSGFISDA
+230 DA

-269 SDAISGMATTG
+269 SDAISDMATTG

-326 SADITAMIPTAMT
+326 SADITAMIPTALT

-377 AYQPVGN
+377 AYQ
-384 YQTAGDY
+384 TAGE
-391 QTAGNYYSASN
+391 YYSASN

-469 GSDTISYSAK
+469 GGNPEVEQVVVDNSATWNTVTDKLDTTALIPTVDSNTISYSGK
-479 PTTDPIYA
+479 PTDKPIYA
-487 SGNDLKNVN
+487 SGNDLKNVD
-496 SIQGNSNL
+496 SIQGKTNL
-504 AIVPGAVLQVPE
+504 AIIPSGVLQVPE
-516 VITAANSNLIV
+516 VITAA
-527 KNAITATP
+527 
-535 SNLIVPNVISASTAY
+535 PNGV
-550 LEVPNV
+550 
-556 ISAKP
+556 
-561 NYTLNVPGVITANS
+561 LNVPGVIISNPGGLTANGLS
-575 NGLFASG
+575 ANTNGLFANG
-582 ISAVNNPADGG
+582 LSADANRLYANGLSAAANYGLTANGLTADAHNSG
-593 FSANGISAGKQGPFI
+593 FSANGITAGINSNLTIKGK
-608 IQGSHESISSKNKA
+608 SELLSSMDGK
-622 GFIFSSDD
+622 GFILSSV
-630 TNFNSATLTTAGS
+630 NSGIGSAVLTLANS
-643 NNIVGMPSP
+643 DIVSP
-652 MFEARNISGAGFSI
+652 KFEAKNISGAGFSI

-695 GDTKTAQGGLSGNI
+695 SDTKTAVGGLNGNI

-731 AGQASYFA
+731 ADQASYFA
-739 AYGPSAQTPTIK
+739 AYGPSAQTPTVK
-751 LKPDAITFDYA
+751 MAPDAITFSLQ
-762 AGNSKTTVGYNDVKQ
+762 AGNTGKTTVGYNDVKQ

-806 IAGSAIAGG
+806 IAGSAIGG
-815 GGALPE
+815 GGGGSALPI
-821 GVMVESAIGYN
+821 SAGHGIKFEI
-832 AVNEISGYN
+832 VN
-841 GSAIAQYGAEK
+841 
-852 QWLQHDDTLVH
+852 DTLVAS
-863 VANSA
+863 VTSTSTSGYVWQSA
-868 QYALGVNLSAVA
+868 SLFHTDTPIKQTTYTLSDNCSNYDRLDVDFYDINNWRTVMECPIPSNLDASGTRGGYFSVVPESTA
-880 QLLGIDETVLYNNL
+880 
-894 TGRPT
+894 TGAKIWFKAFNWT
-899 AVGSYIDLSESPL
+899 AAGTTWSCYCSEL
-912 NFTEIAIYLNGSE
+912 
-925 PTGSNNIS
+925 
-933 NGYEKVPVEQL
+933 
-944 SSSNGLEF
+944 
-952 IKEFAGVVA
+952 AGQG
-961 GSTTT
+961 GSTTQT
-966 VHDMGCGYSGTS
+966 INANQPD
-978 GTRWTKWYG
+978 
-987 YSCNVQNKNVDFSN
+987 NPP
-1001 NTHLNIWKVVGI
+1001 KVVNII
-1013 GRKQ
+1013 GWKRVGGN

>member
-1 MKLALYPLVQQFQ
+1 MRLALYPLVQQFQ

-148 EEASIIGLHTDGL
+148 EEGSIIGLHTDGL

-202 GAEGL
+202 GSEGL

-269 SDAISGMATTG
+269 SDAISDMATTG
-280 FVAEVSADITAM
+280 FVADVSADITAM

-361 ITGVDLT
+361 ITGVDLS

-384 YQTAGDY
+384 Y

-416 PSGDYATNTQLCAVS
+416 PSGDYATNTELCAVS

-441 EYELC
+441 EFELC

-469 GSDTISYSAK
+469 G
-479 PTTDPIYA
+479 
-487 SGNDLKNVN
+487 GN
-496 SIQGNSNL
+496 
-504 AIVPGAVLQVPE
+504 PE
-516 VITAANSNLIV
+516 VEAEVIAHSAAWNTVTDKLDTTAFSDVSGTFLTVHQSLDGYLQNTDLEITDN
-527 KNAITATP
+527 KIT
-535 SNLIVPNVISASTAY
+535 
-550 LEVPNV
+550 
-556 ISAKP
+556 
-561 NYTLNVPGVITANS
+561 
-575 NGLFASG
+575 G
-582 ISAVNNPADGG
+582 ISGVP
-593 FSANGISAGKQGPFI
+593 
-608 IQGSHESISSKNKA
+608 
-622 GFIFSSDD
+622 
-630 TNFNSATLTTAGS
+630 L
-643 NNIVGMPSP
+643 
-652 MFEARNISGAGFSI
+652 
-666 EASGAKGYDE
+666 
-676 SGNVV
+676 
-681 WDTNNPQVKNIISY
+681 
-695 GDTKTAQGGLSGNI
+695 
-709 ILTTQPS
+709 
-716 TNASNLTSS
+716 
-725 PYVIMD
+725 
-731 AGQASYFA
+731 
-739 AYGPSAQTPTIK
+739 
-751 LKPDAITFDYA
+751 
-762 AGNSKTTVGYNDVKQ
+762 
-777 ELSGSSWTLTGSIQK
+777 
-792 RELEYDANTSAITA
+792 
-806 IAGSAIAGG
+806 AGG
-815 GGALPE
+815 SDVPE
-821 GVMVESAIGYN
+821 GVMVESGLEYN
-832 AVNEISGYN
+832 AVNEISAYN

-852 QWLQHDDTLVH
+852 QWLVHDDTLVH
-863 VANSA
+863 AANSA

-880 QLLGIDETVLYNNL
+880 QLLGEYPISITESGAYTLDSTYVSGASYLRWYYLSNGMCRIKGHLRPTTAMPANWNAVQIASGGASALLDETRIPTLIDFEGWADYL
-894 TGRPT
+894 TWFSNGTINFNSREVSPT
-899 AVGSYIDLSESPL
+899 AANRL
-912 NFTEIAIYLNGSE
+912 IY
-925 PTGSNNIS
+925 
-933 NGYEKVPVEQL
+933 
-944 SSSNGLEF
+944 
-952 IKEFAGVVA
+952 
-961 GSTTT
+961 
-966 VHDMGCGYSGTS
+966 
-978 GTRWTKWYG
+978 
-987 YSCNVQNKNVDFSN
+987 VDY
-1001 NTHLNIWKVVGI
+1001 LGI
-1013 GRKQ
+1013 PKR

>member
-14 FRNGTNL
+14 YRNGANL

-148 EEASIIGLHTDGL
+148 EEGSIIGLHTDGL

-230 PSGFISDA
+230 PSGFITDD

-269 SDAISGMATTG
+269 SDAISDMATTG
-280 FVAEVSADITAM
+280 FVANVSADITAM

-326 SADITAMIPTAMT
+326 SSDITAMIPTAMT

-361 ITGVDLT
+361 ITGVDLS

-377 AYQPVGN
+377 A
-384 YQTAGDY
+384 Y

-441 EYELC
+441 EFELC

-469 GSDTISYSAK
+469 GSNTISYSAK
-479 PTTDPIYA
+479 PTADPIYA
-487 SGNDLKNVN
+487 DKNDLKNVD
-496 SIQGNSNL
+496 SIQGKSNL
-504 AIVPGAVLQVPE
+504 AIVPNGVLQVPN
-516 VITAANSNLIV
+516 VITAANGNLIV
-527 KNAITATP
+527 KNAITVTP
-535 SNLIVPNVISASTAY
+535 SILVVPNVITASTAN

-556 ISAKP
+556 ITAAP
-561 NYTLNVPGVITANS
+561 NNILNVSGVITANS
-575 NGLFASG
+575 NGIFASG
-582 ISAVNNPADGG
+582 ISADNNPVYGG
-593 FSANGISAGKQGPFI
+593 FSANGISAGKRGPLCI
-608 IQGSHESISSKNKA
+608 EGQYETISATGGS
-622 GFIFSSDD
+622 GFTFSSQN
-630 TNFNSATLTTAGS
+630 TAFGTAQLTTA
-643 NNIVGMPSP
+643 NVNQLVKVAAPK
-652 MFEARNISGAGFSI
+652 FEARNISGAGFSI

-695 GDTKTAQGGLSGNI
+695 GDTKTAQGGLNGNI

-725 PYVIMD
+725 PYVIID
-731 AGQASYFA
+731 AEQASYFA
-739 AYGPSAQTPTIK
+739 AYGPSAQTPTVRMA
-751 LKPDAITFDYA
+751 PDSITFA
-762 AGNSKTTVGYNDVKQ
+762 LPVGNSGKATVGYNDIKQ
-777 ELSGSSWTLTGSIQK
+777 ELSGSAWTLTGSIQK

-806 IAGSAIAGG
+806 IAGSAIGG
-815 GGALPE
+815 DCGGSALPI
-821 GVMVESAIGYN
+821 SAG
-832 AVNEISGYN
+832 
-841 GSAIAQYGAEK
+841 
-852 QWLQHDDTLVH
+852 
-863 VANSA
+863 
-868 QYALGVNLSAVA
+868 
-880 QLLGIDETVLYNNL
+880 
-894 TGRPT
+894 P
-899 AVGSYIDLSESPL
+899 
-912 NFTEIAIYLNGSE
+912 
-925 PTGSNNIS
+925 
-933 NGYEKVPVEQL
+933 
-944 SSSNGLEF
+944 
-952 IKEFAGVVA
+952 
-961 GSTTT
+961 
-966 VHDMGCGYSGTS
+966 
-978 GTRWTKWYG
+978 
-987 YSCNVQNKNVDFSN
+987 
-1001 NTHLNIWKVVGI
+1001 GI
-1013 GRKQ
+1013 GLSIVDGVLVISVTGGN

>member
-14 FRNGTNL
+14 YRNGSNL
-21 VAGRIYVYYR
+21 VAGKIYVYYR

-56 DGRAPCFVDSNY
+56 DGRAPCFVDTNY

-148 EEASIIGLHTDGL
+148 EEGSIIGLHTDGL

-202 GAEGL
+202 
-207 SEYQPVSGMT
+207 
-217 AYQEKGDYYSASN
+217 
-230 PSGFISDA
+230 SDA
-238 DLSVYAKKEELTAYQ
+238 DLSQYAKKEELTAYQ

-269 SDAISGMATTG
+269 SDAISDMATTG

-377 AYQPVGN
+377 AYQP
-384 YQTAGDY
+384 AGD
-391 QTAGNYYSASN
+391 YYSASN

-416 PSGDYATNTQLCAVS
+416 PAGDYATNTQLCAVS
-431 STITGMIPSG
+431 STITAMIPSG
-441 EYELC
+441 EFELV
-446 AGNGIEL
+446 AGSGIAL

-469 GSDTISYSAK
+469 G
-479 PTTDPIYA
+479 
-487 SGNDLKNVN
+487 GN
-496 SIQGNSNL
+496 
-504 AIVPGAVLQVPE
+504 PE
-516 VITAANSNLIV
+516 VEQV
-527 KNAITATP
+527 
-535 SNLIVPNVISASTAY
+535 VV
-550 LEVPNV
+550 
-556 ISAKP
+556 
-561 NYTLNVPGVITANS
+561 
-575 NGLFASG
+575 
-582 ISAVNNPADGG
+582 D
-593 FSANGISAGKQGPFI
+593 
-608 IQGSHESISSKNKA
+608 
-622 GFIFSSDD
+622 
-630 TNFNSATLTTAGS
+630 NSATWNTVGDKLDKTAFSDASGTFLTAHQDLSDYQTTAGMTAYQPTGDYLTAVPNTYLQNTDLEIT
-643 NNIVGMPSP
+643 NNKITG
-652 MFEARNISGAGFSI
+652 ISG
-666 EASGAKGYDE
+666 
-676 SGNVV
+676 V
-681 WDTNNPQVKNIISY
+681 P
-695 GDTKTAQGGLSGNI
+695 L
-709 ILTTQPS
+709 
-716 TNASNLTSS
+716 
-725 PYVIMD
+725 
-731 AGQASYFA
+731 
-739 AYGPSAQTPTIK
+739 
-751 LKPDAITFDYA
+751 
-762 AGNSKTTVGYNDVKQ
+762 
-777 ELSGSSWTLTGSIQK
+777 
-792 RELEYDANTSAITA
+792 
-806 IAGSAIAGG
+806 AGG
-815 GGALPE
+815 SDVPE

-852 QWLQHDDTLVH
+852 QWLVHDDTLVH
-863 VANSA
+863 ASNSA
-868 QYALGVNLSAVA
+868 QYALGVNISAVA
-880 QLLGIDETVLYNNL
+880 QLLGVDETVLYSGYENIGDDGAATYNLSELPTNFNKIKVYWCLRPDYQFEQNNN
-894 TGRPT
+894 G
-899 AVGSYIDLSESPL
+899 VGSVEYDMNLYSANYTYIVGFME
-912 NFTEIAIYLNGSE
+912 GS
-925 PTGSNNIS
+925 TNNT
-933 NGYEKVPVEQL
+933 
-944 SSSNGLEF
+944 EF
-952 IKEFAGVVA
+952 IPYRYDANIDNIR
-961 GSTTT
+961 TTSWTQNGQLTRLTDNT
-966 VHDMGCGYSGTS
+966 VLP
-978 GTRWTKWYG
+978 
-987 YSCNVQNKNVDFSN
+987 N
-1001 NTHLNIWKVVGI
+1001 NAQWFHIYKIVGI
-1013 GRKQ
+1013 GRK

>member
-14 FRNGTNL
+14 YRNGTNL

-56 DGRAPCFVDSNY
+56 DGRAPCFVDTNY

-148 EEASIIGLHTDGL
+148 EEGSIIGLHTDGL

-230 PSGFISDA
+230 PSGFITDD

-269 SDAISGMATTG
+269 SAAISGMATTG

-303 KESADTLYQPI
+303 KESADKLYQPI
-314 GDYVNQNELSNV
+314 GNYVNQNELSNV

-377 AYQPVGN
+377 AYQS
-384 YQTAGDY
+384 
-391 QTAGNYYSASN
+391 AGNYYSASN

-441 EYELC
+441 EYELV
-446 AGNGIEL
+446 AGSGIAL

-469 GSDTISYSAK
+469 GSNTISYSAK
-479 PTTDPIYA
+479 PTDNPIYA
-487 SGNDLKNVN
+487 SGNDLNNVN
-496 SIQGNSNL
+496 SIQGKSNL
-504 AIVPGAVLQVPE
+504 AIVPNGVLQVPN
-516 VITAANSNLIV
+516 VITAVNSSLTV
-527 KNAITATP
+527 KNAITAAP
-535 SNLIVPNVISASTAY
+535 NHLEVPNAITASTAN

-556 ISAKP
+556 I
-561 NYTLNVPGVITANS
+561 TAATDGLTAH
-575 NGLFASG
+575 GLF
-582 ISAVNNPADGG
+582 VNTSYGL
-593 FSANGISAGKQGPFI
+593 SANGITAAYYNSGFSAMGVSAGKNGPLCI
-608 IQGSHESISSKNKA
+608 EGHSETISAGGSGFTFSSKNTSFGTA
-622 GFIFSSDD
+622 Q
-630 TNFNSATLTTAGS
+630 LTTAYS
-643 NNIVGMPSP
+643 NQLVQMTAPK
-652 MFEARNISGAGFSI
+652 FEARNISGAGFSI
-666 EASGAKGYDE
+666 EASGAKGYNE

-695 GDTKTAQGGLSGNI
+695 GDTKTAQGGLNGNI

-716 TNASNLTSS
+716 TAANNLTSS

-731 AGQASYFA
+731 AAQASYFA

-762 AGNSKTTVGYNDVKQ
+762 ADNAKTKVGYNDIKQ

-806 IAGSAIAGG
+806 IAGSSI
-815 GGALPE
+815 GGAC
-821 GVMVESAIGYN
+821 G
-832 AVNEISGYN
+832 
-841 GSAIAQYGAEK
+841 GSALPISAGKGIKFE
-852 QWLQHDDTLVH
+852 LVNDTLVAS
-863 VANSA
+863 VTSTYTSGYVWQSA
-868 QYALGVNLSAVA
+868 SLFHTDTPVTQTTYTLSDNCSNYDKLDVDFYDVNNWR
-880 QLLGIDETVLYNNL
+880 TVMECPIPSNL
-894 TGRPT
+894 DASGTRGGYFSVVPAST
-899 AVGSYIDLSESPL
+899 ATDTDIWFKAFNWTAAGTTWTCYCS
-912 NFTEIAIYLNGSE
+912 EIAGK
-925 PTGSNNIS
+925 G
-933 NGYEKVPVEQL
+933 
-944 SSSNGLEF
+944 
-952 IKEFAGVVA
+952 
-961 GSTTT
+961 GSTTQT
-966 VHDMGCGYSGTS
+966 VNANEH
-978 GTRWTKWYG
+978 
-987 YSCNVQNKNVDFSN
+987 SN
-1001 NTHLNIWKVVGI
+1001 PPKVVNII
-1013 GRKQ
+1013 GWKRVGGN

>member
-14 FRNGTNL
+14 YRNGTNL
-21 VAGRIYVYYR
+21 VAGKIYVYYR

-148 EEASIIGLHTDGL
+148 EEGSIIGLHTDGL

-185 KSQSAEFYPSNN
+185 KSHSAEFYPSNN

-230 PSGFISDA
+230 PSGFITDD

-253 SAGDYYS
+253 LAGDYYS

-269 SDAISGMATTG
+269 SAAISDMATTG

-368 PYQTVTGMT
+368 PYQTITGMT
-377 AYQPVGN
+377 AYQS
-384 YQTAGDY
+384 
-391 QTAGNYYSASN
+391 AGNYYSASN

-479 PTTDPIYA
+479 PTDNPIYA
-487 SGNDLKNVN
+487 DKNDLKNVN
-496 SIQGNSNL
+496 SIQGKSNL
-504 AIVPGAVLQVPE
+504 AIVPNGVLQVPE
-516 VITAANSNLIV
+516 VITAVSSSLIV
-527 KNAITATP
+527 KNAITAVP
-535 SNLIVPNVISASTAY
+535 YRLEVPNAITASTAN

-556 ISAKP
+556 ITAAP
-561 NYTLNVPGVITANS
+561 NSILHVSGVITAS
-575 NGLFASG
+575 MNGLFASG
-582 ISAVNNPADGG
+582 ISAVNNPANGG

-608 IQGSHESISSKNKA
+608 IQGSHESISSNNKA

-630 TNFNSATLTTAGS
+630 TNFNSATLTTAGIS
-643 NNIVGMPSP
+643 NTVGMPAP

-681 WDTNNPQVKNIISY
+681 WDTYNPKVKNIISY
-695 GDTKTAQGGLSGNI
+695 GDTKTAQGGLNGNI

-731 AGQASYFA
+731 AAQASYFA
-739 AYGPSAQTPTIK
+739 AYGPSAQTPTVK
-751 LKPDAITFDYA
+751 LVPGTITLDYA
-762 AGNSKTTVGYNDVKQ
+762 AGNTKTTVGYNDIKQ
-777 ELSGSSWTLTGSIQK
+777 ELSGSSWTLTGSVQK

-806 IAGSAIAGG
+806 IAGSAIGG
-815 GGALPE
+815 GGGQLPE
-821 GVMVESAIGYN
+821 GIMVESGLEYN

-863 VANSA
+863 AANSA
-868 QYALGVNLSAVA
+868 QYALGVNISAVA
-880 QLLGIDETVLYNNL
+880 QLLGVDETVLWSGDINVNNL
-894 TGRPT
+894 TG
-899 AVGSYIDLSESPL
+899 ALSEPVSSFNKVKILTKINSSTPDAKQWFEFDTDREYYTMLGGLTDGSDTSAGSPFYGL
-912 NFTEIAIYLNGSE
+912 VMVSL
-925 PTGSNNIS
+925 TGGIVKYV
-933 NGYEKVPVEQL
+933 NGYQRML
-944 SSSNGLEF
+944 GQTGFDHRL
-952 IKEFAGVVA
+952 FA
-961 GSTTT
+961 
-966 VHDMGCGYSGTS
+966 
-978 GTRWTKWYG
+978 
-987 YSCNVQNKNVDFSN
+987 
-1001 NTHLNIWKVVGI
+1001 NICKVVGI
-1013 GRKQ
+1013 GRKS

>member
-14 FRNGTNL
+14 YRNGTNL
-21 VAGRIYVYYR
+21 VAGKIYVYYR

-120 GDSWIQYDL
+120 GDSWIEYDL

-179 SANKMD
+179 SATKMD
-185 KSQSAEFYPSNN
+185 KSQSSEFYPSN
-197 PSGFI
+197 
-202 GAEGL
+202 
-207 SEYQPVSGMT
+207 
-217 AYQEKGDYYSASN
+217 N

-269 SDAISGMATTG
+269 SDAISDMATTG

-339 GDYLDKASADKLYY
+339 GNYLDKASADKLYY

-377 AYQPVGN
+377 AYQ
-384 YQTAGDY
+384 TAGE
-391 QTAGNYYSASN
+391 YYSASN

-469 GSDTISYSAK
+469 GSNTISYSAK
-479 PTTDPIYA
+479 PTADPIYA
-487 SGNDLKNVN
+487 DKNDLKNVN
-496 SIQGNSNL
+496 SIQGKSNL
-504 AIVPGAVLQVPE
+504 AIVPSGVLQVPE
-516 VITAANSNLIV
+516 VITA
-527 KNAITATP
+527 
-535 SNLIVPNVISASTAY
+535 VPNAV
-550 LEVPNV
+550 
-556 ISAKP
+556 
-561 NYTLNVPGVITANS
+561 LNVPGVITSNPGGLTANGLS
-575 NGLFASG
+575 ANTNGLFANG
-582 ISAVNNPADGG
+582 LSADANYGLTANGLTADAHNSG
-593 FSANGISAGKQGPFI
+593 FSANGITAGINSNLTIKGK
-608 IQGSHESISSKNKA
+608 SELLSSMNGN
-622 GFIFSSDD
+622 GFILSSV
-630 TNFNSATLTTAGS
+630 NSGIGSAVLTLANS
-643 NNIVGMPSP
+643 DIVSP
-652 MFEARNISGAGFSI
+652 KFEAKNISGAGFSI

-676 SGNVV
+676 NGNVV

-695 GDTKTAQGGLSGNI
+695 SDTKTAAGGLNGNI

-731 AGQASYFA
+731 ANQASYFA
-739 AYGPSAQTPTIK
+739 AYGPSAQTPTLK
-751 LKPDAITFDYA
+751 LVPGTITVGYE
-762 AGNSKTTVGYNDVKQ
+762 AGNAKTTVGYNDVKQ

-806 IAGSAIAGG
+806 IGGSAIGG
-815 GGALPE
+815 GSEVPE

-863 VANSA
+863 AANSA
-868 QYALGVNLSAVA
+868 QYALGVNVSAL
-880 QLLGIDETVLYNNL
+880 QRLMGIDETVLWSGTSALSAIN
-894 TGRPT
+894 
-899 AVGSYIDLSESPL
+899 GSANALNLSESLFNFEKVAVYARPL
-912 NFTEIAIYLNGSE
+912 PTHNVLKVTEFQPDGNAEGFDWLTWFKGGGS
-925 PTGSNNIS
+925 GSNGVIRFGGAFMQYSDNKLWAKTDEFFQLSIAS
-933 NGYEKVPVEQL
+933 NGISMQP
-944 SSSNGLEF
+944 N
-952 IKEFAGVVA
+952 
-961 GSTTT
+961 
-966 VHDMGCGYSGTS
+966 
-978 GTRWTKWYG
+978 
-987 YSCNVQNKNVDFSN
+987 QNII
-1001 NTHLNIWKVVGI
+1001 TEVVGI
-1013 GRKQ
+1013 GRKS